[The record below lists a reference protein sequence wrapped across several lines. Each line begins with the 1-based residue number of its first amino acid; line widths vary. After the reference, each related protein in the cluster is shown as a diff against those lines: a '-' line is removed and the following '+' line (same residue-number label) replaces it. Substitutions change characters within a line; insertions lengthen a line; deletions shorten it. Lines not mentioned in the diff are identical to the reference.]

1 MYSEWAS
8 LSAQIT
14 ANSCGAQCFS
24 VLNKFPAS
32 AGREVVVSVVKQL
45 GTNLG
50 ITQNAEPSH
59 LVKDEE
65 VKWCMDVICFGLS
78 LPLQEHETIKDC
90 VNVYCEWLT
99 ALHPQPRISVPKPIC
114 EDANLYARQI
124 INHFHNLFVPRQGEI
139 LPFLYQTT
147 LGADTI
153 KRQAVLCHRV
163 LRTLQQTAQIS
174 QQMDRQTWDT
184 LLLFLL
190 AINEILLAPPTVK
203 DDVGDQLCERVLSVL
218 FEVWLLACVRS
229 FPSPSMW
236 KTLQESCS
244 MWRHRVALV
253 DQWNRVN
260 LALTS
265 RLLEFSYGPAF
276 PQLKNADEDGQLIPL
291 GMSNDCVA
299 QTWYRFLRMIGNPT
313 ALCSPHII
321 SKSSHF
327 VQWALTH
334 EKGAETHQHPCLQML
349 PQIFLNAM
357 KGISSQVDA
366 FLGVYQPPPHQTD
379 SVVTNLMEIR
389 HSLNEATSSTLQ
401 QFIHSSSASNISAN
415 SQQQGSAAQQL
426 QLQLQHQHMH
436 HHHHLH
442 YPHLHLHGAG
452 SFLRDNFMSNS
463 ASSAL
468 NAIMGHH
475 SHHQQHQQHHQQQQL
490 SLSQSG
496 ASPTST
502 AALVASNLGHS
513 MGASAVGST
522 SAGGSHSAGVVGSI
536 SFSTTEA
543 SLPSTG
549 VSSTPTPPLQRRL
562 AKSFSVAPTITQQKG
577 LSKTSLIGLTGGGA
591 RNAIGSSSSSSYIH
605 SSGSTSAGPVQ
616 GTGGVAAA
624 PGSGITTATGAGTGS
639 GSGGQAPAPAAAAA
653 PTTPTSTSGPPS
665 ASSSINS
672 LPLTSMGAGVELAVA
687 RPKCNSILHVF
698 HEWLFEAAH
707 IGGDTWRQNRKKQAC
722 EASKRPSSMIMEHRK
737 GSISLSQPNS
747 LNDPASLPPT
757 LTIDKY
763 ESGRAEAIG
772 TLCKI
777 FCAKK
782 TGEEILP
789 VYLARFYMAL
799 QQCLK
804 ITESKECDETLA
816 SILLHSGDLFRL
828 DLDGINVLL
837 PGFIAALEIVL
848 PDKDL
853 KLKTQSMAF
862 NRTELRRS
870 AINILLSIM
879 VLPLH
884 YQALPI
890 RDLSS
895 ETNEK
900 MFTFIQLKSRLMNIL
915 MNALQVETDAQNTHM
930 LLGGLLLC
938 VQDAVTFEETDL
950 GGGGSGATHLHNS
963 GGAQHQHQHHEAN
976 LLSSGCSERSA
987 SLVSTGT
994 ASLGAQTTATMG
1006 AGSGSIRDTASAHD
1020 YPSLTISDDMSFEF
1034 GQELEGVTTYDN
1046 AHALFVRATYLV
1058 CHRLISSWKTDLNV
1072 SLAALELLSGLARLH
1087 IRETARKFTNDAL
1100 ECKRAV
1106 KWICD
1111 YICYQCSRPP
1121 PAHSKDLHSTIVAAF
1136 QCTAAWLM
1144 QHPYLLQDKDCLQTV
1159 LEVVEL
1165 GISGTKS
1172 QSKSG
1177 DIPKFKDE
1185 KELKPASMR
1194 VRDAAENLL
1203 TIILEQVGY
1212 FPSECGPESISSLL
1226 DELALMKHCN
1236 SMVPAAAAST
1246 EQAIAKFKYFV
1257 TENSTILALLEEPL
1271 GNDQDPQPTVTLL
1284 IRGPF
1289 GRHAW
1294 TMQLRHLPR
1303 SKSGIKYHA
1312 VNPGRPIPMNDNSQ
1326 RPECEQKNFPDGV
1339 DKVQPCVADYSIP
1352 TIEQIRE
1359 QYGSAS
1365 IRELELILENQSIH
1379 EKLAWAEADNSVD
1392 SLSHSQE
1399 CVPPLVCQEFHA
1411 ARLFLSH
1418 FGFLTFETR
1427 NPHNP
1432 AESLGTP
1439 PQRPLIVLDTKSTAF
1454 AADLDRLDKL
1464 SARTH
1469 DTVYVFY
1476 VKTGQT
1482 SAQQIIG
1489 NMVEEPSLTYDPHF
1503 AGMLQTLGWPV
1514 LVADHSGWT
1523 GFAHNSWS
1531 LKGTPEEQHQQ
1542 HQLQQQLQLKSN
1554 VPSELNYN
1562 GSQRVLY
1569 WADVSSEIAF
1579 VVPTTWNLR
1588 YNSDISDGASIA
1600 NSDQIGSSNV
1610 WARCESDTG
1619 TGPAK
1624 SKPRN
1629 LSLELETA
1637 TGTGTGTGRTQ
1648 KEPVPPTR
1656 RKGNVTKP
1664 TLLAQAPAKIFL
1676 VWLESYEDY
1685 LNFPLEDLLAYT
1697 RTGEELHSLQ
1707 QPRAADCHVI
1717 FVHSLLS
1724 GLLRVK
1730 LQGPPGRMSFAT
1742 PLVDGMVLS
1751 RRVVGNLVRQ
1761 TALNISRRRRLDNDN
1776 YQPPHV
1782 RRRLKVQDI
1791 VQKYKMD
1798 LSEAE
1803 LLAHLFQRAI

>member
-8 LSAQIT
+8 LSTQIS

-32 AGREVVVSVVKQL
+32 AGREVVISVVKQL

-124 INHFHNLFVPRQGEI
+124 INHFHNLFVPRQGESS
-139 LPFLYQTT
+139 
-147 LGADTI
+147 DTI

-203 DDVGDQLCERVLSVL
+203 DDVGDQLCERVISVL
-218 FEVWLLACVRS
+218 FEVWLLACVRC
-229 FPSPSMW
+229 FPSPSLW
-236 KTLQESCS
+236 KTLQESCA

-260 LALTS
+260 LALTA
-265 RLLEFSYGPAF
+265 RLLEFSYGPDF
-276 PQLKNADEDGQLIPL
+276 TQLKIADEDSQLIPA

-313 ALCSPHII
+313 ALCSPHLI

-349 PQIFLNAM
+349 PQIFLNAI

-366 FLGVYQPPPHQTD
+366 FLG
-379 SVVTNLMEIR
+379 
-389 HSLNEATSSTLQ
+389 
-401 QFIHSSSASNISAN
+401 
-415 SQQQGSAAQQL
+415 
-426 QLQLQHQHMH
+426 
-436 HHHHLH
+436 
-442 YPHLHLHGAG
+442 
-452 SFLRDNFMSNS
+452 
-463 ASSAL
+463 
-468 NAIMGHH
+468 
-475 SHHQQHQQHHQQQQL
+475 
-490 SLSQSG
+490 
-496 ASPTST
+496 
-502 AALVASNLGHS
+502 
-513 MGASAVGST
+513 
-522 SAGGSHSAGVVGSI
+522 
-536 SFSTTEA
+536 
-543 SLPSTG
+543 
-549 VSSTPTPPLQRRL
+549 
-562 AKSFSVAPTITQQKG
+562 
-577 LSKTSLIGLTGGGA
+577 LSKTALISLT
-591 RNAIGSSSSSSYIH
+591 RSS
-605 SSGSTSAGPVQ
+605 AN
-616 GTGGVAAA
+616 
-624 PGSGITTATGAGTGS
+624 
-639 GSGGQAPAPAAAAA
+639 AAA
-653 PTTPTSTSGPPS
+653 PTTPTSGPPS
-665 ASSSINS
+665 SSSINS
-672 LPLTSMGAGVELAVA
+672 LPSIGTEVRTTLSVA
-687 RPKCNSILHVF
+687 RPKCNSILHLF
-698 HEWLFEAAH
+698 GEWLFEAAH
-707 IGGDTWRQNRKKQAC
+707 IGGDTWLQNRKRQAC
-722 EASKRPSSMIMEHRK
+722 EASKRPSSMIMENRK

-747 LNDPASLPPT
+747 LNDPSSLPPT

-816 SILLHSGDLFRL
+816 SILLHSADLFRL

-837 PGFIAALEIVL
+837 PGYIAALEIVL

-853 KLKTQSMAF
+853 KLKTQATAF
-862 NRTELRRS
+862 NRTDLRRS

-884 YQALPI
+884 YHNLPI
-890 RDLSS
+890 RNLTSDS
-895 ETNEK
+895 NEK
-900 MFTFIQLKSRLMNIL
+900 PLTFIQLKARLMNIL

-938 VQDAVTFEETDL
+938 VQDAVTFEECEL
-950 GGGGSGATHLHNS
+950 SGNEHLS
-963 GGAQHQHQHHEAN
+963 GQTGQNHEDN
-976 LLSSGCSERSA
+976 LLSSACSERSA
-987 SLVSTGT
+987 SLVSGT
-994 ASLGAQTTATMG
+994 VSFGGQTPAM
-1006 AGSGSIRDTASAHD
+1006 SSRDTASAHE
-1020 YPSLTISDDMSFEF
+1020 YPSLTISDDISVDFTHDFESIAS
-1034 GQELEGVTTYDN
+1034 YDN

-1087 IRETARKFTNDAL
+1087 IRETDAL

-1172 QSKSG
+1172 QSKNG
-1177 DIPKFKDE
+1177 DLPKFKDE

-1226 DELALMKHCN
+1226 NELALIKHCTHPTGDGSVGVCN
-1236 SMVPAAAAST
+1236 T
-1246 EQAIAKFKYFV
+1246 EQAISKFKYFV

-1271 GNDQDPQPTVTLL
+1271 GNDQDPQPTITLL

-1312 VNPGRPIPMNDNSQ
+1312 VNPGRPIPLNDITQ
-1326 RPECEQKNFPDGV
+1326 RPECEQKNFPEGV

-1359 QYGSAS
+1359 QYGAS
-1365 IRELELILENQSIH
+1365 IIGDLEAMLENQSIH
-1379 EKLAWAEADNSVD
+1379 EKLAWAESDNSMD
-1392 SLSHSQE
+1392 SLSHAQE
-1399 CVPPLVCQEFHA
+1399 CIPPAVCHEFHA

-1418 FGFLTFETR
+1418 FGFLNFEIR
-1427 NPHNP
+1427 NPQNP
-1432 AESLGTP
+1432 NESLGAP
-1439 PQRPLIVLDTKSTAF
+1439 PQRPLIVLDTTASAF
-1454 AADLDRLDKL
+1454 AADLENLDKL

-1476 VKTGQT
+1476 VKAGQT
-1482 SAQQIIG
+1482 SASQIIG
-1489 NMVEEPSLTYDPHF
+1489 NMAEDQTYDSHF
-1503 AGMLQTLGWPV
+1503 ANMLQTLGWPV
-1514 LVADHSGWT
+1514 QVADHSGWT
-1523 GFAHNSWS
+1523 GFVHNSWS
-1531 LKGTPEEQHQQ
+1531 LKNTTESTDRNQ
-1542 HQLQQQLQLKSN
+1542 SN
-1554 VPSELNYN
+1554 VSNELSYN
-1562 GSQRVLY
+1562 GAQHVLY
-1569 WADVSSEIAF
+1569 WADVSAEIAF
-1579 VVPTTWNLR
+1579 VVPNAWNMR
-1588 YNSDISDGASIA
+1588 YNSDIDSCSLSSNI
-1600 NSDQIGSSNV
+1600 SDQSTASNV
-1610 WARCESDTG
+1610 WMRGEDTG
-1619 TGPAK
+1619 PLK

-1629 LSLELETA
+1629 LSLELD
-1637 TGTGTGTGRTQ
+1637 TGSRN
-1648 KEPVPPTR
+1648 KEPIPPTR
-1656 RKGNVTKP
+1656 RKGTVSKP
-1664 TLLAQAPAKIFL
+1664 VLLAQAPTKIFL
-1676 VWLESYEDY
+1676 VWLESFEDY
-1685 LNFPLEDLLAYT
+1685 LNFPVEDLLAYA
-1697 RTGEELHSLQ
+1697 RTGEELHSMQ
-1707 QPRAADCHVI
+1707 MPKAADCHVI
-1717 FVHSLLS
+1717 FVHSLQS

-1730 LQGPPGRMSFAT
+1730 LLGPSGRMSFAT

-1751 RRVVGNLVRQ
+1751 RRIVGNLVRQ

-1798 LSEAE
+1798 LTEAE
-1803 LLAHLFQRAI
+1803 LLAHLFHRSI

>member
-124 INHFHNLFVPRQGEI
+124 INHFHNLFVPRQGES
-139 LPFLYQTT
+139 
-147 LGADTI
+147 ADTI

-174 QQMDRQTWDT
+174 QLMDRQTWDT

-236 KTLQESCS
+236 KTLQESCA

-260 LALTS
+260 LALTA

-276 PQLKNADEDGQLIPL
+276 PQLKNADEDGQLIPI

-334 EKGAETHQHPCLQML
+334 EKGAETHQHPCLQQL

-366 FLGVYQPPPHQTD
+366 FL
-379 SVVTNLMEIR
+379 
-389 HSLNEATSSTLQ
+389 A
-401 QFIHSSSASNISAN
+401 
-415 SQQQGSAAQQL
+415 
-426 QLQLQHQHMH
+426 
-436 HHHHLH
+436 
-442 YPHLHLHGAG
+442 
-452 SFLRDNFMSNS
+452 
-463 ASSAL
+463 
-468 NAIMGHH
+468 
-475 SHHQQHQQHHQQQQL
+475 
-490 SLSQSG
+490 
-496 ASPTST
+496 
-502 AALVASNLGHS
+502 
-513 MGASAVGST
+513 
-522 SAGGSHSAGVVGSI
+522 
-536 SFSTTEA
+536 
-543 SLPSTG
+543 
-549 VSSTPTPPLQRRL
+549 
-562 AKSFSVAPTITQQKG
+562 
-577 LSKTSLIGLTGGGA
+577 
-591 RNAIGSSSSSSYIH
+591 
-605 SSGSTSAGPVQ
+605 
-616 GTGGVAAA
+616 
-624 PGSGITTATGAGTGS
+624 
-639 GSGGQAPAPAAAAA
+639 
-653 PTTPTSTSGPPS
+653 
-665 ASSSINS
+665 

-747 LNDPASLPPT
+747 LNDPQSLPPT

-804 ITESKECDETLA
+804 ITESRECDETLA
-816 SILLHSGDLFRL
+816 SILLHSSDLFRL

-853 KLKTQSMAF
+853 KLKTQSMVF

-884 YQALPI
+884 YQTLPI
-890 RDLSS
+890 RDLTS
-895 ETNEK
+895 ETSEK

-938 VQDAVTFEETDL
+938 VQDAVTFEETEL
-950 GGGGSGATHLHNS
+950 GGGNANLSHNS
-963 GGAQHQHQHHEAN
+963 SGVQHHEAN
-976 LLSSGCSERSA
+976 LLSSACSERSA
-987 SLVSTGT
+987 SLVSAGT
-994 ASLGAQTTATMG
+994 ASLGGQTTATMG

-1087 IRETARKFTNDAL
+1087 IRETDAL

-1172 QSKSG
+1172 QSKG
-1177 DIPKFKDE
+1177 TDIPKFKDE

-1236 SMVPAAAAST
+1236 SMVPAAAASS

-1312 VNPGRPIPMNDNSQ
+1312 VNPGRPIPMNDVTQ
-1326 RPECEQKNFPDGV
+1326 RLDCEQKNFPDGV

-1352 TIEQIRE
+1352 TIEQMRE
-1359 QYGSAS
+1359 QYGTAS
-1365 IRELELILENQSIH
+1365 IRELESMLENQSIH
-1379 EKLAWAEADNSVD
+1379 EKLAWAEADTSAD
-1392 SLSHSQE
+1392 SLSHAQE
-1399 CVPPLVCQEFHA
+1399 CVPPAVCHEFHA

-1418 FGFLTFETR
+1418 FGFLGFETR

-1432 AESLGTP
+1432 AEALGNP

-1476 VKTGQT
+1476 VKSGQT
-1482 SAQQIIG
+1482 SAQQIIA
-1489 NMVEEPSLTYDPHF
+1489 NMAEEQSAGHDPHF
-1503 AGMLQTLGWPV
+1503 ASMLQTLGWPV
-1514 LVADHSGWT
+1514 QVSEHSGWT

-1531 LKGTPEEQHQQ
+1531 LKGTPEEQ
-1542 HQLQQQLQLKSN
+1542 LKSTAN
-1554 VPSELNYN
+1554 ELNYN

-1588 YNSDISDGASIA
+1588 YNSDTSDGGSI
-1600 NSDQIGSSNV
+1600 SSTDQISSSNV
-1610 WARCESDTG
+1610 WARGESESAAVL
-1619 TGPAK
+1619 AK
-1624 SKPRN
+1624 SKSRN
-1629 LSLELETA
+1629 LSLELDTNRRDA
-1637 TGTGTGTGRTQ
+1637 

-1685 LNFPLEDLLAYT
+1685 LNFPLEDVLAYT
-1697 RTGEELHSLQ
+1697 RTGEELHTLQ
-1707 QPRAADCHVI
+1707 LPRASDCHVI

>member
-45 GTNLG
+45 GNNLG

-174 QQMDRQTWDT
+174 QLMDRQTWDT

-236 KTLQESCS
+236 KTLQESCA

-260 LALTS
+260 LALTA

-276 PQLKNADEDGQLIPL
+276 PQLKNADEDGQLIPI

-334 EKGAETHQHPCLQML
+334 EKGAETHQHPCLQQL

-366 FLGVYQPPPHQTD
+366 FL
-379 SVVTNLMEIR
+379 
-389 HSLNEATSSTLQ
+389 
-401 QFIHSSSASNISAN
+401 
-415 SQQQGSAAQQL
+415 
-426 QLQLQHQHMH
+426 
-436 HHHHLH
+436 
-442 YPHLHLHGAG
+442 
-452 SFLRDNFMSNS
+452 
-463 ASSAL
+463 
-468 NAIMGHH
+468 
-475 SHHQQHQQHHQQQQL
+475 
-490 SLSQSG
+490 
-496 ASPTST
+496 
-502 AALVASNLGHS
+502 
-513 MGASAVGST
+513 
-522 SAGGSHSAGVVGSI
+522 
-536 SFSTTEA
+536 
-543 SLPSTG
+543 
-549 VSSTPTPPLQRRL
+549 
-562 AKSFSVAPTITQQKG
+562 G

-591 RNAIGSSSSSSYIH
+591 RNAIGSSSTTTNTTSSTTAAGSTGGISSSSPAIGG
-605 SSGSTSAGPVQ
+605 SGGGAGLPGGTGIPGSTGL
-616 GTGGVAAA
+616 
-624 PGSGITTATGAGTGS
+624 GAGS
-639 GSGGQAPAPAAAAA
+639 GSGPAPA

-747 LNDPASLPPT
+747 LNDPQSLPPT

-804 ITESKECDETLA
+804 ITESRECDETLA
-816 SILLHSGDLFRL
+816 SILLHSSDLFRL

-853 KLKTQSMAF
+853 KLKTQSMVF

-884 YQALPI
+884 YQTLPI
-890 RDLSS
+890 RDLTS
-895 ETNEK
+895 ETSEK

-938 VQDAVTFEETDL
+938 VQDAVTFEETEL
-950 GGGGSGATHLHNS
+950 GGGNANLSHNS
-963 GGAQHQHQHHEAN
+963 SGVQHHEPN
-976 LLSSGCSERSA
+976 LLSSACSERSA
-987 SLVSTGT
+987 SLVSAGT
-994 ASLGAQTTATMG
+994 ASLGGQTTATMG
-1006 AGSGSIRDTASAHD
+1006 AGSGSMRDTASAHD

-1087 IRETARKFTNDAL
+1087 IRETDTLVKIYEASQNLTIISSDAL

-1172 QSKSG
+1172 QSKG
-1177 DIPKFKDE
+1177 TDIPKFKDE

-1236 SMVPAAAAST
+1236 SMVPAAAASS

-1312 VNPGRPIPMNDNSQ
+1312 VNPGRPIPMNDVTQ

-1352 TIEQIRE
+1352 TIEQMRE
-1359 QYGSAS
+1359 QYGTAS
-1365 IRELELILENQSIH
+1365 IQELESMLEKQSIY
-1379 EKLAWAEADNSVD
+1379 EKLAWAEADTSAD
-1392 SLSHSQE
+1392 SLSYAQE
-1399 CVPPLVCQEFHA
+1399 CVPPAVCHEFHA

-1418 FGFLTFETR
+1418 FGFLGFETR

-1432 AESLGTP
+1432 AEALGNP

-1476 VKTGQT
+1476 VKSGQT
-1482 SAQQIIG
+1482 SAQQIIA
-1489 NMVEEPSLTYDPHF
+1489 NMAEEQSAGHDPHF
-1503 AGMLQTLGWPV
+1503 ASMLQTLGWPV
-1514 LVADHSGWT
+1514 QVSEHSGWT

-1531 LKGTPEEQHQQ
+1531 LKGTPEEQQ
-1542 HQLQQQLQLKSN
+1542 KSTGN
-1554 VPSELNYN
+1554 ELNYN

-1588 YNSDISDGASIA
+1588 HNSDTSDGGSI
-1600 NSDQIGSSNV
+1600 SSTDQIGSSNV
-1610 WARCESDTG
+1610 WARGEVDGVTG
-1619 TGPAK
+1619 LAK
-1624 SKPRN
+1624 SKSRN
-1629 LSLELETA
+1629 LSLELDTNRRDA
-1637 TGTGTGTGRTQ
+1637 

-1685 LNFPLEDLLAYT
+1685 LNFPLEDVLAYT
-1697 RTGEELHSLQ
+1697 RTGEELHTLQ
-1707 QPRAADCHVI
+1707 LPRASDCHVI

>member
-124 INHFHNLFVPRQGEI
+124 INHFHNLFVPRQGES
-139 LPFLYQTT
+139 
-147 LGADTI
+147 ADTI

-174 QQMDRQTWDT
+174 QLMDRQTWDT

-276 PQLKNADEDGQLIPL
+276 PQLKNADEDGQLIPV

-334 EKGAETHQHPCLQML
+334 EKGAETHQHPCLQQL

-366 FLGVYQPPPHQTD
+366 FLGVYQPPPQQTD
-379 SVVTNLMEIR
+379 NVVTNLMEIR

-415 SQQQGSAAQQL
+415 GLQQQQGSGLGSGSGSAAQQL
-426 QLQLQHQHMH
+426 QLQLQHQHLH

-463 ASSAL
+463 ASTAL

-475 SHHQQHQQHHQQQQL
+475 GHHQHPNQLHQQQQQQQQL
-490 SLSQSG
+490 SLSHSG
-496 ASPTST
+496 ASPTSS
-502 AALVASNLGHS
+502 AS
-513 MGASAVGST
+513 ASAVGST

-536 SFSTTEA
+536 SFSTAEA
-543 SLPSTG
+543 SLGTTAAT
-549 VSSTPTPPLQRRL
+549 STPTPPLQRRL

-591 RNAIGSSSSSSYIH
+591 RNAIGSSSNSSNSNNNNSYTH

-616 GTGGVAAA
+616 GSGGGGGGGAAVA
-624 PGSGITTATGAGTGS
+624 PGIGTGIGPGS
-639 GSGGQAPAPAAAAA
+639 GSGSGTGGQAPTPVSAAGAAA

-672 LPLTSMGAGVELAVA
+672 LPLTAMGAGTELAVA

-895 ETNEK
+895 ETSEK

-938 VQDAVTFEETDL
+938 VQDAVTFEETDM
-950 GGGGSGATHLHNS
+950 GGTASTHMHSS
-963 GGAQHQHQHHEAN
+963 GGAQHHEAN
-976 LLSSGCSERSA
+976 LLSS
-987 SLVSTGT
+987 
-994 ASLGAQTTATMG
+994 
-1006 AGSGSIRDTASAHD
+1006 
-1020 YPSLTISDDMSFEF
+1020 
-1034 GQELEGVTTYDN
+1034 DN

-1087 IRETARKFTNDAL
+1087 IRETDTLVKIYEASQNLTIISSDAL

-1312 VNPGRPIPMNDNSQ
+1312 INPGRPIPMNDVSQ

-1352 TIEQIRE
+1352 TIDQIRE

-1365 IRELELILENQSIH
+1365 IRELEALLENQSIH

-1432 AESLGTP
+1432 AEALGTP

-1489 NMVEEPSLTYDPHF
+1489 NMVEETSHTYDPHF

-1531 LKGTPEEQHQQ
+1531 LKGTPEEQ
-1542 HQLQQQLQLKSN
+1542 QQQLQLKSN

-1588 YNSDISDGASIA
+1588 YNSDTSDGGSLSG
-1600 NSDQIGSSNV
+1600 SDQLGTSNV
-1610 WARCESDTG
+1610 WARCESEAG
-1619 TGPAK
+1619 TGAAK

-1629 LSLELETA
+1629 LSLELDTS
-1637 TGTGTGTGRTQ
+1637 TGTGRSQ
-1648 KEPVPPTR
+1648 KDPVPPTR

>member
-124 INHFHNLFVPRQGEI
+124 INHFHNLFVPRQGES
-139 LPFLYQTT
+139 
-147 LGADTI
+147 ADTI

-174 QQMDRQTWDT
+174 QLMDRQTWDT

-236 KTLQESCS
+236 KTLQESCA

-260 LALTS
+260 LALTA

-276 PQLKNADEDGQLIPL
+276 PQLKNADEDGQLIPI

-334 EKGAETHQHPCLQML
+334 EKGAETHQHPCLQQL

-366 FLGVYQPPPHQTD
+366 FLG
-379 SVVTNLMEIR
+379 
-389 HSLNEATSSTLQ
+389 
-401 QFIHSSSASNISAN
+401 
-415 SQQQGSAAQQL
+415 
-426 QLQLQHQHMH
+426 
-436 HHHHLH
+436 
-442 YPHLHLHGAG
+442 
-452 SFLRDNFMSNS
+452 
-463 ASSAL
+463 
-468 NAIMGHH
+468 
-475 SHHQQHQQHHQQQQL
+475 
-490 SLSQSG
+490 
-496 ASPTST
+496 
-502 AALVASNLGHS
+502 
-513 MGASAVGST
+513 
-522 SAGGSHSAGVVGSI
+522 
-536 SFSTTEA
+536 
-543 SLPSTG
+543 
-549 VSSTPTPPLQRRL
+549 
-562 AKSFSVAPTITQQKG
+562 

-591 RNAIGSSSSSSYIH
+591 RNAISSSSTTTTNA
-605 SSGSTSAGPVQ
+605 GSTG
-616 GTGGVAAA
+616 
-624 PGSGITTATGAGTGS
+624 GTGS
-639 GSGGQAPAPAAAAA
+639 GDGSAPAPL

-747 LNDPASLPPT
+747 LNDPQSLPPT

-804 ITESKECDETLA
+804 ITESRECDETLA
-816 SILLHSGDLFRL
+816 SILLHSSDLFRL

-853 KLKTQSMAF
+853 KLKTQSMVF

-884 YQALPI
+884 YQTLPI
-890 RDLSS
+890 RDLTCESS
-895 ETNEK
+895 EK

-938 VQDAVTFEETDL
+938 VQDAVTFEETEL
-950 GGGGSGATHLHNS
+950 GGGNANLSQNSSGV
-963 GGAQHQHQHHEAN
+963 QHHDAN
-976 LLSSGCSERSA
+976 LLSSACSERSA
-987 SLVSTGT
+987 SLVSAGT
-994 ASLGAQTTATMG
+994 ASLGGQTTATMG

-1087 IRETARKFTNDAL
+1087 IRETDAL

-1172 QSKSG
+1172 QSKG
-1177 DIPKFKDE
+1177 TDIPKFKDE

-1236 SMVPAAAAST
+1236 SMVPAAAASS

-1312 VNPGRPIPMNDNSQ
+1312 INPGRPIPMNDVTQ
-1326 RPECEQKNFPDGV
+1326 RLDSEQKNFPDGV

-1352 TIEQIRE
+1352 TIEQMRE
-1359 QYGSAS
+1359 QYGTAV
-1365 IRELELILENQSIH
+1365 IRELESLLENQSIH
-1379 EKLAWAEADNSVD
+1379 EKLAWAEADTSAD
-1392 SLSHSQE
+1392 SLSHAQE
-1399 CVPPLVCQEFHA
+1399 CVPPTVCHEFHA

-1418 FGFLTFETR
+1418 FGFLGFETR
-1427 NPHNP
+1427 NPQNP
-1432 AESLGTP
+1432 AEALGNP
-1439 PQRPLIVLDTKSTAF
+1439 PQRPLIVLDTKSAAF

-1469 DTVYVFY
+1469 DSVYVFY
-1476 VKTGQT
+1476 VKSGQT
-1482 SAQQIIG
+1482 SAQQIIA
-1489 NMVEEPSLTYDPHF
+1489 NMGEESSASHDPHF
-1503 AGMLQTLGWPV
+1503 ASMLQTLGWPV
-1514 LVADHSGWT
+1514 QVSEHSGWT

-1531 LKGTPEEQHQQ
+1531 LKGTPEEQ
-1542 HQLQQQLQLKSN
+1542 LKSTAN
-1554 VPSELNYN
+1554 ELNYN

-1588 YNSDISDGASIA
+1588 YNSDTCDSGSISST
-1600 NSDQIGSSNV
+1600 DQIGSSNV
-1610 WARCESDTG
+1610 WTRGEADSAAG
-1619 TGPAK
+1619 LAK
-1624 SKPRN
+1624 SKSRN
-1629 LSLELETA
+1629 LSLELDTN
-1637 TGTGTGTGRTQ
+1637 RRDV

-1697 RTGEELHSLQ
+1697 RTGEELQTQ
-1707 QPRAADCHVI
+1707 QLPRASDCHVI

-1798 LSEAE
+1798 LSEAD

>member
-1 MYSEWAS
+1 
-8 LSAQIT
+8 
-14 ANSCGAQCFS
+14 
-24 VLNKFPAS
+24 
-32 AGREVVVSVVKQL
+32 
-45 GTNLG
+45 
-50 ITQNAEPSH
+50 
-59 LVKDEE
+59 
-65 VKWCMDVICFGLS
+65 
-78 LPLQEHETIKDC
+78 
-90 VNVYCEWLT
+90 
-99 ALHPQPRISVPKPIC
+99 
-114 EDANLYARQI
+114 
-124 INHFHNLFVPRQGEI
+124 
-139 LPFLYQTT
+139 
-147 LGADTI
+147 
-153 KRQAVLCHRV
+153 
-163 LRTLQQTAQIS
+163 
-174 QQMDRQTWDT
+174 
-184 LLLFLL
+184 
-190 AINEILLAPPTVK
+190 
-203 DDVGDQLCERVLSVL
+203 
-218 FEVWLLACVRS
+218 
-229 FPSPSMW
+229 
-236 KTLQESCS
+236 
-244 MWRHRVALV
+244 
-253 DQWNRVN
+253 
-260 LALTS
+260 
-265 RLLEFSYGPAF
+265 
-276 PQLKNADEDGQLIPL
+276 
-291 GMSNDCVA
+291 
-299 QTWYRFLRMIGNPT
+299 
-313 ALCSPHII
+313 
-321 SKSSHF
+321 
-327 VQWALTH
+327 
-334 EKGAETHQHPCLQML
+334 
-349 PQIFLNAM
+349 
-357 KGISSQVDA
+357 
-366 FLGVYQPPPHQTD
+366 
-379 SVVTNLMEIR
+379 MEIR

-401 QFIHSSSASNISAN
+401 QFIQSSSASNISAN
-415 SQQQGSAAQQL
+415 SLQQQQLQSSGSVAQQL
-426 QLQLQHQHMH
+426 QLQLQHQHLH

-463 ASSAL
+463 ASTAL

-475 SHHQQHQQHHQQQQL
+475 GHHQHQNQLHQQQQQQL

-496 ASPTST
+496 ASPTSS
-502 AALVASNLGHS
+502 AST
-513 MGASAVGST
+513 SAVGST

-536 SFSTTEA
+536 SFSTAEA
-543 SLPSTG
+543 SLGSTAAT
-549 VSSTPTPPLQRRL
+549 STPTPPLQRRL

-591 RNAIGSSSSSSYIH
+591 RNAIGSSSNSSNSNNNSYTHSSS
-605 SSGSTSAGPVQ
+605 STSAGPVQ
-616 GTGGVAAA
+616 GSGGGGGGAAVA
-624 PGSGITTATGAGTGS
+624 SGIGTGIGPGS
-639 GSGGQAPAPAAAAA
+639 GSGSGSGTGGQAPTPVSAAAA

-672 LPLTSMGAGVELAVA
+672 LPLTTMGAGTELAVA

-895 ETNEK
+895 ETSEK

-938 VQDAVTFEETDL
+938 VQDAVTFEETDM
-950 GGGGSGATHLHNS
+950 GGTASTHMHNS
-963 GGAQHQHQHHEAN
+963 GGAQHHEAN
-976 LLSSGCSERSA
+976 LLSSACSERSA

-1006 AGSGSIRDTASAHD
+1006 AGSGSMRDTASAHD

-1087 IRETARKFTNDAL
+1087 IRETDAL

-1312 VNPGRPIPMNDNSQ
+1312 INPGRPIPMNDVSQ

-1352 TIEQIRE
+1352 TIDQIRE

-1365 IRELELILENQSIH
+1365 IRELEALLENQSIH

-1432 AESLGTP
+1432 AEALGTP

-1489 NMVEEPSLTYDPHF
+1489 NMIEETSHTYDPHF

-1531 LKGTPEEQHQQ
+1531 LKGTPEEQQQ
-1542 HQLQQQLQLKSN
+1542 QQQQQLQLKSN

-1569 WADVSSEIAF
+1569 WADVSAEIAF

-1588 YNSDISDGASIA
+1588 YNSDTSDGGSLSG
-1600 NSDQIGSSNV
+1600 SDQLGTSNV
-1610 WARCESDTG
+1610 WARCESEAG
-1619 TGPAK
+1619 TGAAK

-1629 LSLELETA
+1629 LSLELDTS
-1637 TGTGTGTGRTQ
+1637 TGTGTGTGRSQ
-1648 KEPVPPTR
+1648 KDPVPPTR

>member
-124 INHFHNLFVPRQGEI
+124 INHFHNLFVPRQGES
-139 LPFLYQTT
+139 
-147 LGADTI
+147 ADTI

-174 QQMDRQTWDT
+174 QLMDRQTWDT

-236 KTLQESCS
+236 KTLQESCA

-260 LALTS
+260 LALTA

-276 PQLKNADEDGQLIPL
+276 PQLKNADEDNQLIPI

-313 ALCSPHII
+313 ALCSPHLI

-334 EKGAETHQHPCLQML
+334 EKGAETHQHPCLQQL

-366 FLGVYQPPPHQTD
+366 FLG
-379 SVVTNLMEIR
+379 
-389 HSLNEATSSTLQ
+389 
-401 QFIHSSSASNISAN
+401 
-415 SQQQGSAAQQL
+415 
-426 QLQLQHQHMH
+426 
-436 HHHHLH
+436 
-442 YPHLHLHGAG
+442 
-452 SFLRDNFMSNS
+452 
-463 ASSAL
+463 
-468 NAIMGHH
+468 
-475 SHHQQHQQHHQQQQL
+475 
-490 SLSQSG
+490 
-496 ASPTST
+496 
-502 AALVASNLGHS
+502 
-513 MGASAVGST
+513 
-522 SAGGSHSAGVVGSI
+522 
-536 SFSTTEA
+536 
-543 SLPSTG
+543 
-549 VSSTPTPPLQRRL
+549 
-562 AKSFSVAPTITQQKG
+562 

-591 RNAIGSSSSSSYIH
+591 RNAIISSSSSSSTTTNT
-605 SSGSTSAGPVQ
+605 SSTAAASGGT
-616 GTGGVAAA
+616 TGGVSSSSSSSTFSSTTAIGGSGGGGGGGGAGIPA
-624 PGSGITTATGAGTGS
+624 GPGIPGSTGAGTGS
-639 GSGGQAPAPAAAAA
+639 GSAPAPA

-747 LNDPASLPPT
+747 LNDPQSLPPT

-804 ITESKECDETLA
+804 ITESRECDETLA
-816 SILLHSGDLFRL
+816 SILLHSSDLFRL

-853 KLKTQSMAF
+853 KLKTQSMVF

-884 YQALPI
+884 YQTLPI
-890 RDLSS
+890 RDLTS
-895 ETNEK
+895 ETSEK
-900 MFTFIQLKSRLMNIL
+900 MYTFIQLKSRLMNIL

-938 VQDAVTFEETDL
+938 VQDAVTFEETEL
-950 GGGGSGATHLHNS
+950 GGGNASLSHNS
-963 GGAQHQHQHHEAN
+963 SGVQHHEAN
-976 LLSSGCSERSA
+976 LLSSACSERSA
-987 SLVSTGT
+987 SLVSAGT
-994 ASLGAQTTATMG
+994 ASLGGQTTATMG

-1087 IRETARKFTNDAL
+1087 IRETDAL

-1172 QSKSG
+1172 QTKG
-1177 DIPKFKDE
+1177 TDIPKFKDE

-1236 SMVPAAAAST
+1236 SMVPAAAASS

-1312 VNPGRPIPMNDNSQ
+1312 VNPGRPIPMNDVTQ

-1352 TIEQIRE
+1352 TIEQMRE
-1359 QYGSAS
+1359 QYGAAS
-1365 IRELELILENQSIH
+1365 IRELEAMLETQSIH
-1379 EKLAWAEADNSVD
+1379 EKLAWAEADTSAD
-1392 SLSHSQE
+1392 SLSHGQE
-1399 CVPPLVCQEFHA
+1399 CVPPAVCHEFHA

-1418 FGFLTFETR
+1418 FGFLGFETR

-1432 AESLGTP
+1432 AEALGNP

-1454 AADLDRLDKL
+1454 AADLERLDKL

-1476 VKTGQT
+1476 VKSGQT

-1489 NMVEEPSLTYDPHF
+1489 NMSEEQSAGHDPHF
-1503 AGMLQTLGWPV
+1503 ASMLQTLGWPV
-1514 LVADHSGWT
+1514 QVTEHSGWT

-1531 LKGTPEEQHQQ
+1531 LKGTPEEQ
-1542 HQLQQQLQLKSN
+1542 QLKIN
-1554 VPSELNYN
+1554 TAANELNYN

-1588 YNSDISDGASIA
+1588 HNSDTGGDGASISSA
-1600 NSDQIGSSNV
+1600 DQIGTSNV
-1610 WARCESDTG
+1610 WARGEADGMSG
-1619 TGPAK
+1619 LAK
-1624 SKPRN
+1624 SKSRN
-1629 LSLELETA
+1629 LSLELDTHNRREPGA
-1637 TGTGTGTGRTQ
+1637 

-1685 LNFPLEDLLAYT
+1685 LNFPLEDVLAYT
-1697 RTGEELHSLQ
+1697 RTGEELHTLQ
-1707 QPRAADCHVI
+1707 LPRATDCHVI

>member
-124 INHFHNLFVPRQGEI
+124 INHFHNLFVPRQGES
-139 LPFLYQTT
+139 
-147 LGADTI
+147 ADTI

-174 QQMDRQTWDT
+174 LVMDRQTWDT

-236 KTLQESCS
+236 KTLQESCA

-260 LALTS
+260 LALTA
-265 RLLEFSYGPAF
+265 RLLEFCYGPAF
-276 PQLKNADEDGQLIPL
+276 PQLKNADEDGQLIPA

-334 EKGAETHQHPCLQML
+334 EKGAETHQHPCLQQL

-366 FLGVYQPPPHQTD
+366 FL
-379 SVVTNLMEIR
+379 
-389 HSLNEATSSTLQ
+389 A
-401 QFIHSSSASNISAN
+401 
-415 SQQQGSAAQQL
+415 
-426 QLQLQHQHMH
+426 
-436 HHHHLH
+436 
-442 YPHLHLHGAG
+442 
-452 SFLRDNFMSNS
+452 
-463 ASSAL
+463 
-468 NAIMGHH
+468 
-475 SHHQQHQQHHQQQQL
+475 
-490 SLSQSG
+490 
-496 ASPTST
+496 
-502 AALVASNLGHS
+502 
-513 MGASAVGST
+513 
-522 SAGGSHSAGVVGSI
+522 
-536 SFSTTEA
+536 
-543 SLPSTG
+543 
-549 VSSTPTPPLQRRL
+549 
-562 AKSFSVAPTITQQKG
+562 
-577 LSKTSLIGLTGGGA
+577 
-591 RNAIGSSSSSSYIH
+591 
-605 SSGSTSAGPVQ
+605 
-616 GTGGVAAA
+616 
-624 PGSGITTATGAGTGS
+624 
-639 GSGGQAPAPAAAAA
+639 
-653 PTTPTSTSGPPS
+653 
-665 ASSSINS
+665 
-672 LPLTSMGAGVELAVA
+672 LPLTSMGAGTELAVA

-747 LNDPASLPPT
+747 LNDPQSLPPT

-804 ITESKECDETLA
+804 ITESRECDETLA
-816 SILLHSGDLFRL
+816 SILLHSSDLFRL

-884 YQALPI
+884 YQSLPI
-890 RDLSS
+890 RDLTS
-895 ETNEK
+895 ETSEK
-900 MFTFIQLKSRLMNIL
+900 IFTFIQLKSRLMNIL

-938 VQDAVTFEETDL
+938 VQDAVTFEETEL
-950 GGGGSGATHLHNS
+950 GGGNASTAHLSHNSS
-963 GGAQHQHQHHEAN
+963 GGAVQHHEAN
-976 LLSSGCSERSA
+976 LLSSACSERSA
-987 SLVSTGT
+987 SLVSAGT
-994 ASLGAQTTATMG
+994 ASLGGQTTATMG
-1006 AGSGSIRDTASAHD
+1006 AGSGSIRDTASGHD

-1034 GQELEGVTTYDN
+1034 GQELEGVLPYDN

-1087 IRETARKFTNDAL
+1087 IRETDAL

-1172 QSKSG
+1172 QTKGG

-1226 DELALMKHCN
+1226 DEVALMKHCN
-1236 SMVPAAAAST
+1236 SMAPATSSS

-1312 VNPGRPIPMNDNSQ
+1312 INPGRPIPMNDISQ
-1326 RPECEQKNFPDGV
+1326 RPECEQKNFPEGV

-1352 TIEQIRE
+1352 TIEQMRE
-1359 QYGSAS
+1359 QYGAGG
-1365 IRELELILENQSIH
+1365 IRDLEAMLENQSIH
-1379 EKLAWAEADNSVD
+1379 EKLAWAEADTSAD
-1392 SLSHSQE
+1392 SLSHAQE
-1399 CVPPLVCQEFHA
+1399 CVPPAVCHEFHA

-1418 FGFLTFETR
+1418 FGFLGFESR

-1476 VKTGQT
+1476 VKSGQT

-1489 NMVEEPSLTYDPHF
+1489 NLTEEQHSLSLDPHF
-1503 AGMLQTLGWPV
+1503 ATMLQTLGWPV
-1514 LVADHSGWT
+1514 QVAEHSGWT

-1531 LKGTPEEQHQQ
+1531 LKGTPEEQ
-1542 HQLQQQLQLKSN
+1542 LRTGPVANDS
-1554 VPSELNYN
+1554 LNFN
-1562 GSQRVLY
+1562 GSQKVLY
-1569 WADVSSEIAF
+1569 WADVCSEIAF
-1579 VVPTTWNLR
+1579 VVPTAWNLR
-1588 YNSDISDGASIA
+1588 HNSDSSDGGSVSSA
-1600 NSDQIGSSNV
+1600 DQVSGSSNV
-1610 WARCESDTG
+1610 WARGDGDTG
-1619 TGPAK
+1619 LAK
-1624 SKPRN
+1624 TKSRN
-1629 LSLELETA
+1629 LSLELSA
-1637 TGTGTGTGRTQ
+1637 A

-1697 RTGEELHSLQ
+1697 RTGEELHTLQ
-1707 QPRAADCHVI
+1707 LPRAADCHVI

-1730 LQGPPGRMSFAT
+1730 LQGPAGRMSFAT

>member
-174 QQMDRQTWDT
+174 LVMDRQTWDT

-236 KTLQESCS
+236 KTLQESCA

-260 LALTS
+260 LALTA
-265 RLLEFSYGPAF
+265 RLLEFCYGPAF
-276 PQLKNADEDGQLIPL
+276 PQLKNADEDGQLIPA

-334 EKGAETHQHPCLQML
+334 EKGAETHQHPCLQQL

-366 FLGVYQPPPHQTD
+366 FLG
-379 SVVTNLMEIR
+379 
-389 HSLNEATSSTLQ
+389 
-401 QFIHSSSASNISAN
+401 
-415 SQQQGSAAQQL
+415 
-426 QLQLQHQHMH
+426 
-436 HHHHLH
+436 
-442 YPHLHLHGAG
+442 
-452 SFLRDNFMSNS
+452 
-463 ASSAL
+463 
-468 NAIMGHH
+468 
-475 SHHQQHQQHHQQQQL
+475 
-490 SLSQSG
+490 
-496 ASPTST
+496 
-502 AALVASNLGHS
+502 
-513 MGASAVGST
+513 
-522 SAGGSHSAGVVGSI
+522 
-536 SFSTTEA
+536 
-543 SLPSTG
+543 
-549 VSSTPTPPLQRRL
+549 
-562 AKSFSVAPTITQQKG
+562 

-591 RNAIGSSSSSSYIH
+591 RNAISSSTTTIAA
-605 SSGSTSAGPVQ
+605 SGSTSAAAVPAS
-616 GTGGVAAA
+616 AAA
-624 PGSGITTATGAGTGS
+624 ASSIAAVSSSASATAVSAAGGASGVGAGIPVGSASVPGSGGGS
-639 GSGGQAPAPAAAAA
+639 APAPA

-672 LPLTSMGAGVELAVA
+672 LPLTSMGAGTELAVA

-747 LNDPASLPPT
+747 LNDPQSLPPT

-804 ITESKECDETLA
+804 ITESRECDETLA
-816 SILLHSGDLFRL
+816 SILLHSSDLFRL

-884 YQALPI
+884 YQSLPI
-890 RDLSS
+890 RDLTS
-895 ETNEK
+895 ETSEK
-900 MFTFIQLKSRLMNIL
+900 IFTFIQLKSRLMNIL

-938 VQDAVTFEETDL
+938 VQDAVTFEETEL
-950 GGGGSGATHLHNS
+950 GGGNASTAHLSHNSS
-963 GGAQHQHQHHEAN
+963 GGAVQHHEAN
-976 LLSSGCSERSA
+976 LLSSACSERSA
-987 SLVSTGT
+987 SLVSAGT
-994 ASLGAQTTATMG
+994 ASLGGQTTATMG
-1006 AGSGSIRDTASAHD
+1006 AGSGSIRDTASGHD

-1034 GQELEGVTTYDN
+1034 GQELEGVLPYDN

-1087 IRETARKFTNDAL
+1087 IRETARKFTNDTLVKIYEASQNLTIISSDAL

-1172 QSKSG
+1172 QTKGG

-1226 DELALMKHCN
+1226 DEVALMKHCN
-1236 SMVPAAAAST
+1236 SMAPATSSS

-1312 VNPGRPIPMNDNSQ
+1312 INPGRPIPMNDISQ
-1326 RPECEQKNFPDGV
+1326 RPECEQKNFPEGV

-1352 TIEQIRE
+1352 TIEQMRE
-1359 QYGSAS
+1359 QYGAGG
-1365 IRELELILENQSIH
+1365 IRDLEAMLENQSIH
-1379 EKLAWAEADNSVD
+1379 EKLAWAEADTSAD
-1392 SLSHSQE
+1392 SLSHAQE
-1399 CVPPLVCQEFHA
+1399 CVPPAVCHEFHA

-1418 FGFLTFETR
+1418 FGFLGFESR

-1476 VKTGQT
+1476 VKSGQT

-1489 NMVEEPSLTYDPHF
+1489 NLTEEQHSLSLDPHF
-1503 AGMLQTLGWPV
+1503 ATMLQTLGWPV
-1514 LVADHSGWT
+1514 QVAEHSGWT

-1531 LKGTPEEQHQQ
+1531 LKGTPEEQ
-1542 HQLQQQLQLKSN
+1542 LRTGPVANDS
-1554 VPSELNYN
+1554 LNFN
-1562 GSQRVLY
+1562 GSQKVLY
-1569 WADVSSEIAF
+1569 WADVCSEIAF
-1579 VVPTTWNLR
+1579 VVPTAWNLR
-1588 YNSDISDGASIA
+1588 HNSDSSDGGSVSSA
-1600 NSDQIGSSNV
+1600 DQVSGSSNV
-1610 WARCESDTG
+1610 WARGDGDTG
-1619 TGPAK
+1619 LAK
-1624 SKPRN
+1624 TKSRN
-1629 LSLELETA
+1629 LSLELSA
-1637 TGTGTGTGRTQ
+1637 A

-1697 RTGEELHSLQ
+1697 RTGEELHTLQ
-1707 QPRAADCHVI
+1707 LPRAADCHVI

-1730 LQGPPGRMSFAT
+1730 LQGPAGRMSFAT

>member
-124 INHFHNLFVPRQGEI
+124 INHFHNLFVPRQGES
-139 LPFLYQTT
+139 
-147 LGADTI
+147 ADTI

-174 QQMDRQTWDT
+174 QLMDRQTWDT

-236 KTLQESCS
+236 KTLQESCA

-260 LALTS
+260 LALTA

-276 PQLKNADEDGQLIPL
+276 PQLKNADEDGQLIPI

-334 EKGAETHQHPCLQML
+334 EKGAETHQHPCLQQL

-366 FLGVYQPPPHQTD
+366 FLGVYQPPPQQTD
-379 SVVTNLMEIR
+379 GVVTNLLEIR

-401 QFIHSSSASNISAN
+401 QFIHSSSATNIAN
-415 SQQQGSAAQQL
+415 QQNQPA
-426 QLQLQHQHMH
+426 H

-475 SHHQQHQQHHQQQQL
+475 GGHHGHHHQQQQQQL
-490 SLSQSG
+490 QIS
-496 ASPTST
+496 ASPTSSLT
-502 AALVASNLGHS
+502 TGGS
-513 MGASAVGST
+513 SAVGST

-536 SFSTTEA
+536 SFGATESPGTGQA
-543 SLPSTG
+543 SASA
-549 VSSTPTPPLQRRL
+549 TPTPPLQRRL

-591 RNAIGSSSSSSYIH
+591 RNAISSSSTTNA
-605 SSGSTSAGPVQ
+605 GST
-616 GTGGVAAA
+616 
-624 PGSGITTATGAGTGS
+624 GTGS
-639 GSGGQAPAPAAAAA
+639 GEGSAPAPA

-747 LNDPASLPPT
+747 LNDPQSLPPT

-804 ITESKECDETLA
+804 ITESRECDETLA
-816 SILLHSGDLFRL
+816 SILLHSSDLFRL

-853 KLKTQSMAF
+853 KLKTQSMVF

-884 YQALPI
+884 YQTLPI
-890 RDLSS
+890 RDLTC
-895 ETNEK
+895 ETSEK

-938 VQDAVTFEETDL
+938 VQDAVTFEETEL
-950 GGGGSGATHLHNS
+950 GGGNANLSHNS
-963 GGAQHQHQHHEAN
+963 SGVQHHDAN
-976 LLSSGCSERSA
+976 LLSSACSERSA
-987 SLVSTGT
+987 SLVSAGT
-994 ASLGAQTTATMG
+994 ASLGGQTTATMG

-1087 IRETARKFTNDAL
+1087 IRETARKFTNDTLVKIYEASQNLTIISSDAL

-1172 QSKSG
+1172 QSKG
-1177 DIPKFKDE
+1177 TDIPKFKDE

-1236 SMVPAAAAST
+1236 SMVPAAAASS

-1312 VNPGRPIPMNDNSQ
+1312 INPGRPIPMNDVTQ
-1326 RPECEQKNFPDGV
+1326 RLDSEQKNFPDGV

-1352 TIEQIRE
+1352 TIEQMRE
-1359 QYGSAS
+1359 QYGTAV
-1365 IRELELILENQSIH
+1365 IRELESLLENQSIH
-1379 EKLAWAEADNSVD
+1379 EKLAWAEADTSAD
-1392 SLSHSQE
+1392 SLSHAQE
-1399 CVPPLVCQEFHA
+1399 CVPPTVCHEFHA

-1418 FGFLTFETR
+1418 FGFLGFETR
-1427 NPHNP
+1427 NPQNP
-1432 AESLGTP
+1432 AEALGNP
-1439 PQRPLIVLDTKSTAF
+1439 PQRPLIVLDTKSAAF

-1469 DTVYVFY
+1469 DSVYVFY
-1476 VKTGQT
+1476 VKSGQT
-1482 SAQQIIG
+1482 SAQQIIA
-1489 NMVEEPSLTYDPHF
+1489 NMGEESSASHDPHF
-1503 AGMLQTLGWPV
+1503 ASMLQTLGWPV
-1514 LVADHSGWT
+1514 QVSEHSGWT

-1531 LKGTPEEQHQQ
+1531 LKGTPEEQ
-1542 HQLQQQLQLKSN
+1542 LKSTAN
-1554 VPSELNYN
+1554 ELNYN

-1588 YNSDISDGASIA
+1588 YNSDTCDSGSISST
-1600 NSDQIGSSNV
+1600 DQIGSSNV
-1610 WARCESDTG
+1610 WTRGEADSAAG
-1619 TGPAK
+1619 LAK
-1624 SKPRN
+1624 SKSRN
-1629 LSLELETA
+1629 LSLELDTN
-1637 TGTGTGTGRTQ
+1637 RRDV

-1697 RTGEELHSLQ
+1697 RTGEELQTQ
-1707 QPRAADCHVI
+1707 QLPRATDCHVI

-1798 LSEAE
+1798 LSEAD

>member
-124 INHFHNLFVPRQGEI
+124 INHFHNLFVPRQGES
-139 LPFLYQTT
+139 
-147 LGADTI
+147 ADTI

-475 SHHQQHQQHHQQQQL
+475 SHHQQHQQTHQQQQL

-543 SLPSTG
+543 NLPSTG

-562 AKSFSVAPTITQQKG
+562 AKSFSVAPTITQQK
-577 LSKTSLIGLTGGGA
+577 A
-591 RNAIGSSSSSSYIH
+591 
-605 SSGSTSAGPVQ
+605 
-616 GTGGVAAA
+616 
-624 PGSGITTATGAGTGS
+624 
-639 GSGGQAPAPAAAAA
+639 
-653 PTTPTSTSGPPS
+653 
-665 ASSSINS
+665 

-884 YQALPI
+884 YQSLPI

-895 ETNEK
+895 ETSEK

-950 GGGGSGATHLHNS
+950 GGGGSGSGATHLHNS
-963 GGAQHQHQHHEAN
+963 GGAQHQHHEAN

-1087 IRETARKFTNDAL
+1087 IRETDAL

-1312 VNPGRPIPMNDNSQ
+1312 VNPGRPIPMNDISQ

-1359 QYGSAS
+1359 QYGSGS

>member
-124 INHFHNLFVPRQGEI
+124 INHFHNLFVPRQGES
-139 LPFLYQTT
+139 
-147 LGADTI
+147 ADTI

-174 QQMDRQTWDT
+174 QLMDRQTWDT

-276 PQLKNADEDGQLIPL
+276 PQLKNADEDGQLIPV

-334 EKGAETHQHPCLQML
+334 EKGAETHQHPCLQQL

-366 FLGVYQPPPHQTD
+366 FLGVYQAPPQQTD
-379 SVVTNLMEIR
+379 NVVTNLMEIR

-415 SQQQGSAAQQL
+415 GLQQQQGSGSGSAAQQL
-426 QLQLQHQHMH
+426 QLQLQHQHLH

-463 ASSAL
+463 ASTAL

-475 SHHQQHQQHHQQQQL
+475 GHHQHPNQLHQQQQQQL

-496 ASPTST
+496 ASPTSS
-502 AALVASNLGHS
+502 ASAS
-513 MGASAVGST
+513 ASAVGST

-536 SFSTTEA
+536 SFSTAEA
-543 SLPSTG
+543 SLGSTAAT
-549 VSSTPTPPLQRRL
+549 STSTPTPPLQRRL

-591 RNAIGSSSSSSYIH
+591 RNAIGSSSNSSNSNNNSYTH

-616 GTGGVAAA
+616 GSGGGGGGGAAVA
-624 PGSGITTATGAGTGS
+624 PGIGTGIGPGS
-639 GSGGQAPAPAAAAA
+639 GSGSGSGTGGQAPTPVSAAAA

-672 LPLTSMGAGVELAVA
+672 LPLTTMGAGTELAVA

-895 ETNEK
+895 ETSEK

-938 VQDAVTFEETDL
+938 VQDAVTFEETDM
-950 GGGGSGATHLHNS
+950 GGTASTHLHNS
-963 GGAQHQHQHHEAN
+963 GGAQHHEAN
-976 LLSSGCSERSA
+976 LLSS
-987 SLVSTGT
+987 
-994 ASLGAQTTATMG
+994 
-1006 AGSGSIRDTASAHD
+1006 
-1020 YPSLTISDDMSFEF
+1020 
-1034 GQELEGVTTYDN
+1034 DN

-1087 IRETARKFTNDAL
+1087 IRETDAL

-1312 VNPGRPIPMNDNSQ
+1312 INPGRPIPMNDVSQ

-1352 TIEQIRE
+1352 TIDQIRE

-1365 IRELELILENQSIH
+1365 IRELEALLENQSIH

-1432 AESLGTP
+1432 AEALGTP

-1489 NMVEEPSLTYDPHF
+1489 NMVEETSHTYDPHF

-1531 LKGTPEEQHQQ
+1531 LKGTPEEQQQ
-1542 HQLQQQLQLKSN
+1542 QQQLQLQLKSN

-1588 YNSDISDGASIA
+1588 YNSDTSDGGSLSG
-1600 NSDQIGSSNV
+1600 SDQLGTSNV
-1610 WARCESDTG
+1610 WARCESEAG
-1619 TGPAK
+1619 TGAAK

-1629 LSLELETA
+1629 LSLELDTS
-1637 TGTGTGTGRTQ
+1637 TGTGTGTGRSQ
-1648 KEPVPPTR
+1648 KDPVPPTR

>member
-124 INHFHNLFVPRQGEI
+124 INHFHNLFVPRQGES
-139 LPFLYQTT
+139 
-147 LGADTI
+147 ADTI

-174 QQMDRQTWDT
+174 QLMDRQTWDT

-276 PQLKNADEDGQLIPL
+276 PQLKNADEDGQLIPV

-334 EKGAETHQHPCLQML
+334 EKGAETHQHPCLQQL

-366 FLGVYQPPPHQTD
+366 FL
-379 SVVTNLMEIR
+379 
-389 HSLNEATSSTLQ
+389 
-401 QFIHSSSASNISAN
+401 
-415 SQQQGSAAQQL
+415 
-426 QLQLQHQHMH
+426 
-436 HHHHLH
+436 
-442 YPHLHLHGAG
+442 
-452 SFLRDNFMSNS
+452 
-463 ASSAL
+463 
-468 NAIMGHH
+468 
-475 SHHQQHQQHHQQQQL
+475 
-490 SLSQSG
+490 
-496 ASPTST
+496 
-502 AALVASNLGHS
+502 
-513 MGASAVGST
+513 
-522 SAGGSHSAGVVGSI
+522 
-536 SFSTTEA
+536 
-543 SLPSTG
+543 
-549 VSSTPTPPLQRRL
+549 
-562 AKSFSVAPTITQQKG
+562 G

-591 RNAIGSSSSSSYIH
+591 RNAIGSSSNSSNSNNNSYTHSSS
-605 SSGSTSAGPVQ
+605 STSAGPVQ
-616 GTGGVAAA
+616 GSGGGGGGAAVA
-624 PGSGITTATGAGTGS
+624 SGIGTGIGPGS
-639 GSGGQAPAPAAAAA
+639 GSGSGSGTGGQAPTPVSAAAA

-672 LPLTSMGAGVELAVA
+672 LPLTTMGAGTELAVA

-895 ETNEK
+895 ETSEK

-938 VQDAVTFEETDL
+938 VQDAVTFEETDM
-950 GGGGSGATHLHNS
+950 GGTASTHMHNS
-963 GGAQHQHQHHEAN
+963 GGAQHHEAN
-976 LLSSGCSERSA
+976 LLSSACSERSA

-1006 AGSGSIRDTASAHD
+1006 AGSGSMRDTASAHD

-1087 IRETARKFTNDAL
+1087 IRETDAL

-1312 VNPGRPIPMNDNSQ
+1312 INPGRPIPMNDVSQ

-1352 TIEQIRE
+1352 TIDQIRE

-1365 IRELELILENQSIH
+1365 IRELEALLENQSIH

-1432 AESLGTP
+1432 AEALGTP

-1489 NMVEEPSLTYDPHF
+1489 NMIEETSHTYDPHF

-1531 LKGTPEEQHQQ
+1531 LKGTPEEQQQ
-1542 HQLQQQLQLKSN
+1542 QQQQQLQLKSN

-1569 WADVSSEIAF
+1569 WADVSAEIAF

-1588 YNSDISDGASIA
+1588 YNSDTSDGGSLSG
-1600 NSDQIGSSNV
+1600 SDQLGTSNV
-1610 WARCESDTG
+1610 WARCESEAG
-1619 TGPAK
+1619 TGAAK

-1629 LSLELETA
+1629 LSLELDTS
-1637 TGTGTGTGRTQ
+1637 TGTGTGTGRSQ
-1648 KEPVPPTR
+1648 KDPVPPTR

>member
-8 LSAQIT
+8 LSAQIN

-32 AGREVVVSVVKQL
+32 AGREVVMSVVKQL

-65 VKWCMDVICFGLS
+65 VRWCMDVICFGLS

-124 INHFHNLFVPRQGEI
+124 INHFHNLFVPRQGESS
-139 LPFLYQTT
+139 
-147 LGADTI
+147 DTI

-174 QQMDRQTWDT
+174 QQMDRETWET

-218 FEVWLLACVRS
+218 FEVWLLACVRC
-229 FPSPSMW
+229 FPSPSLW
-236 KTLQESCS
+236 KTLQESCA
-244 MWRHRVALV
+244 MWRHRIALV

-260 LALTS
+260 LALTA
-265 RLLEFSYGPAF
+265 RLLEFSYGPDF
-276 PQLKNADEDGQLIPL
+276 TQLKNAEEDSQLIPA

-334 EKGAETHQHPCLQML
+334 EKGAETHQHPCLQVL
-349 PQIFLNAM
+349 PQIFLNAIR
-357 KGISSQVDA
+357 GISSQVDA
-366 FLGVYQPPPHQTD
+366 FLGIYQAPPSQQEN
-379 SVVTNLMEIR
+379 VVTNLLEIR

-401 QFIHSSSASNISAN
+401 QFIHSSSASNISM
-415 SQQQGSAAQQL
+415 QQSGSAQL
-426 QLQLQHQHMH
+426 SHPPH
-436 HHHHLH
+436 HHHH

-452 SFLRDNFMSNS
+452 SFLRDNFVSSS

-475 SHHQQHQQHHQQQQL
+475 HHQHQPQQQQPQPQQQAPGQHVANF
-490 SLSQSG
+490 S
-496 ASPTST
+496 ASPITP
-502 AALVASNLGHS
+502 G
-513 MGASAVGST
+513 GPVGSV
-522 SAGGSHSAGVVGSI
+522 SAGGSHSAGVVGCI
-536 SFSTTEA
+536 SFSTSEA
-543 SLPSTG
+543 GPLT
-549 VSSTPTPPLQRRL
+549 SSNGSSGSSVTPTPPLQRRL
-562 AKSFSVAPTITQQKG
+562 AKSFSVAPSITQQKG
-577 LSKTSLIGLTGGGA
+577 LSKTALISLT
-591 RNAIGSSSSSSYIH
+591 RSS
-605 SSGSTSAGPVQ
+605 AN
-616 GTGGVAAA
+616 
-624 PGSGITTATGAGTGS
+624 
-639 GSGGQAPAPAAAAA
+639 AA
-653 PTTPTSTSGPPS
+653 PTTPTSGPPS
-665 ASSSINS
+665 SSSINS
-672 LPLTSMGAGVELAVA
+672 LPSIGAELRPPLSVA
-687 RPKCNSILHVF
+687 RPKCNSILHLF
-698 HEWLFEAAH
+698 GEWLFEAAH
-707 IGGDTWRQNRKKQAC
+707 IGGDTWLQNRKKQAC
-722 EASKRPSSMIMEHRK
+722 EASKRPSSMIMENRK

-747 LNDPASLPPT
+747 LNDPSSLPPS

-816 SILLHSGDLFRL
+816 SILLHSSDLFRL

-853 KLKTQSMAF
+853 KLKTQAVAF
-862 NRTELRRS
+862 SRTELRRS

-884 YQALPI
+884 YHALPI
-890 RDLSS
+890 RSLTADSGD
-895 ETNEK
+895 K
-900 MFTFIQLKSRLMNIL
+900 VMTFLQLKSRLMNIL

-938 VQDAVTFEETDL
+938 VQDAVTFEESELGASDHL
-950 GGGGSGATHLHNS
+950 GGAGV
-963 GGAQHQHQHHEAN
+963 QHHEEN
-976 LLSSGCSERSA
+976 ILSSVCSDRSA
-987 SLVSTGT
+987 SLASGTVSFGAPT
-994 ASLGAQTTATMG
+994 AAT
-1006 AGSGSIRDTASAHD
+1006 SSRDTASAHD
-1020 YPSLTISDDMSFEF
+1020 YPSLTISDDISVEF
-1034 GQELEGVTTYDN
+1034 ASELEGVASYDN

-1087 IRETARKFTNDAL
+1087 IRETDSLVKIVDPSQNLTIISTDAL

-1172 QSKSG
+1172 QSKTG
-1177 DIPKFKDE
+1177 DLPKFKDE

-1236 SMVPAAAAST
+1236 SLPTVDGSVGVCTA
-1246 EQAIAKFKYFV
+1246 EQAISKFKYFV

-1312 VNPGRPIPMNDNSQ
+1312 VNPGRPIAMNDITQ
-1326 RPECEQKNFPDGV
+1326 RPECEQKNFPEGV

-1352 TIEQIRE
+1352 TIDQIRE
-1359 QYGSAS
+1359 QYGAS
-1365 IRELELILENQSIH
+1365 IINDLEVMLENQSIH
-1379 EKLAWAEADNSVD
+1379 EKLAWAESDNNVD
-1392 SLSHSQE
+1392 SLSHAQE
-1399 CVPPLVCQEFHA
+1399 CVPPTVCHEFHA

-1418 FGFLTFETR
+1418 FGFLSFEVR
-1427 NPHNP
+1427 NPNNP
-1432 AESLGTP
+1432 VEALAP
-1439 PQRPLIVLDTKSTAF
+1439 PQRPLIVLDTKSSAF
-1454 AADLDRLDKL
+1454 AADLDKLDKL

-1469 DTVYVFY
+1469 DTVYCFY
-1476 VKTGQT
+1476 VKAGQT

-1489 NMVEEPSLTYDPHF
+1489 NMADDQVYDPHF
-1503 AGMLQTLGWPV
+1503 ANMLQTLGWPV
-1514 LVADHSGWT
+1514 QVAEHSGWT

-1531 LKGTPEEQHQQ
+1531 LKGTSER
-1542 HQLQQQLQLKSN
+1542 SN
-1554 VPSELNYN
+1554 VSSESNYN
-1562 GSQRVLY
+1562 GAQRVLY

-1579 VVPTTWNLR
+1579 VVPNAWNLR
-1588 YNSDISDGASIA
+1588 YNNEMDGCSLSS
-1600 NSDQIGSSNV
+1600 NCSDQSTVNNV
-1610 WARCESDTG
+1610 WIRGDDAGSM
-1619 TGPAK
+1619 K
-1624 SKPRN
+1624 SKTRN
-1629 LSLELETA
+1629 LSLELD
-1637 TGTGTGTGRTQ
+1637 TGNRG

-1656 RKGNVTKP
+1656 RKGNVSKP
-1664 TLLAQAPAKIFL
+1664 ALLLQAPAKIFL
-1676 VWLESYEDY
+1676 VWLESFEDY
-1685 LNFPLEDLLAYT
+1685 LNFPVEDLLAYA
-1697 RTGEELHSLQ
+1697 RTGEELHSMQL
-1707 QPRAADCHVI
+1707 PRAADCHVI
-1717 FVHSLLS
+1717 FVHSLQS

-1730 LQGPPGRMSFAT
+1730 LLGPPGRMSFAT

-1803 LLAHLFQRAI
+1803 LLAHLFQRSI

>member
-8 LSAQIT
+8 LSAQIS

-124 INHFHNLFVPRQGEI
+124 INHFHNLFVPRQGES
-139 LPFLYQTT
+139 
-147 LGADTI
+147 ADTI

-174 QQMDRQTWDT
+174 QLMDRQTWDT

-236 KTLQESCS
+236 KTLQESCA

-260 LALTS
+260 LALTA

-276 PQLKNADEDGQLIPL
+276 PQLKNADEDGQLIPI

-334 EKGAETHQHPCLQML
+334 EKGAETHQHPCLQQL

-366 FLGVYQPPPHQTD
+366 FL
-379 SVVTNLMEIR
+379 
-389 HSLNEATSSTLQ
+389 A
-401 QFIHSSSASNISAN
+401 
-415 SQQQGSAAQQL
+415 
-426 QLQLQHQHMH
+426 
-436 HHHHLH
+436 
-442 YPHLHLHGAG
+442 
-452 SFLRDNFMSNS
+452 
-463 ASSAL
+463 
-468 NAIMGHH
+468 
-475 SHHQQHQQHHQQQQL
+475 
-490 SLSQSG
+490 
-496 ASPTST
+496 
-502 AALVASNLGHS
+502 
-513 MGASAVGST
+513 
-522 SAGGSHSAGVVGSI
+522 
-536 SFSTTEA
+536 
-543 SLPSTG
+543 
-549 VSSTPTPPLQRRL
+549 
-562 AKSFSVAPTITQQKG
+562 
-577 LSKTSLIGLTGGGA
+577 
-591 RNAIGSSSSSSYIH
+591 
-605 SSGSTSAGPVQ
+605 
-616 GTGGVAAA
+616 
-624 PGSGITTATGAGTGS
+624 
-639 GSGGQAPAPAAAAA
+639 
-653 PTTPTSTSGPPS
+653 
-665 ASSSINS
+665 

-747 LNDPASLPPT
+747 LNDPQSLPPT

-804 ITESKECDETLA
+804 ITESRECDETLA
-816 SILLHSGDLFRL
+816 SILLHSSDLFRL

-853 KLKTQSMAF
+853 KLKTQSMVF

-884 YQALPI
+884 YQTLPI
-890 RDLSS
+890 RDLTS
-895 ETNEK
+895 ETSEK

-938 VQDAVTFEETDL
+938 VQDAVTFEETEL
-950 GGGGSGATHLHNS
+950 GGGVNPTSISHNS
-963 GGAQHQHQHHEAN
+963 SGLQHHEAN
-976 LLSSGCSERSA
+976 LLSSACSERSA
-987 SLVSTGT
+987 SLVSAGT
-994 ASLGAQTTATMG
+994 ASLGGQTTATMG

-1087 IRETARKFTNDAL
+1087 IRETDAL

-1172 QSKSG
+1172 QSKG
-1177 DIPKFKDE
+1177 TDIPKFKDE

-1236 SMVPAAAAST
+1236 SMVPAAAASS

-1312 VNPGRPIPMNDNSQ
+1312 VNPGRPIPMNDVTQ

-1352 TIEQIRE
+1352 TIEQMRE
-1359 QYGSAS
+1359 QYGTAS
-1365 IRELELILENQSIH
+1365 IRELESMLENQSIH
-1379 EKLAWAEADNSVD
+1379 EKLAWAEADTSAD
-1392 SLSHSQE
+1392 SLSHAQE
-1399 CVPPLVCQEFHA
+1399 CVPPAVCHEFHA

-1418 FGFLTFETR
+1418 FGFLGFETR

-1432 AESLGTP
+1432 AEALGNP

-1476 VKTGQT
+1476 VKSGQT

-1489 NMVEEPSLTYDPHF
+1489 NMAEEQAANHDPHF
-1503 AGMLQTLGWPV
+1503 ASMLQTLGWPV
-1514 LVADHSGWT
+1514 QVSEHSGWT

-1531 LKGTPEEQHQQ
+1531 LKGTPEEQQ
-1542 HQLQQQLQLKSN
+1542 QLKSTAN
-1554 VPSELNYN
+1554 ELLNYN

-1569 WADVSSEIAF
+1569 WADVCSEIAF

-1588 YNSDISDGASIA
+1588 YNSDTGDGGSISST
-1600 NSDQIGSSNV
+1600 DQMIGPSNV
-1610 WARCESDTG
+1610 WARGETAGDG
-1619 TGPAK
+1619 AAGLAK
-1624 SKPRN
+1624 SKSRN
-1629 LSLELETA
+1629 LSLELDTSRRDA
-1637 TGTGTGTGRTQ
+1637 

-1685 LNFPLEDLLAYT
+1685 LNFPLEDVLAYT
-1697 RTGEELHSLQ
+1697 RTGEELHTLQ
-1707 QPRAADCHVI
+1707 LPRAADCHVI

-1803 LLAHLFQRAI
+1803 LLGHLFQRAI

>member
-8 LSAQIT
+8 LSAQIS

-174 QQMDRQTWDT
+174 QLMDRQTWDT

-236 KTLQESCS
+236 KTLQESCA

-260 LALTS
+260 LALTA

-276 PQLKNADEDGQLIPL
+276 PQLKNADEDGQLIPI

-334 EKGAETHQHPCLQML
+334 EKGAETHQHPCLQQL

-366 FLGVYQPPPHQTD
+366 FL
-379 SVVTNLMEIR
+379 
-389 HSLNEATSSTLQ
+389 A
-401 QFIHSSSASNISAN
+401 
-415 SQQQGSAAQQL
+415 
-426 QLQLQHQHMH
+426 
-436 HHHHLH
+436 
-442 YPHLHLHGAG
+442 
-452 SFLRDNFMSNS
+452 
-463 ASSAL
+463 
-468 NAIMGHH
+468 
-475 SHHQQHQQHHQQQQL
+475 
-490 SLSQSG
+490 
-496 ASPTST
+496 
-502 AALVASNLGHS
+502 
-513 MGASAVGST
+513 
-522 SAGGSHSAGVVGSI
+522 
-536 SFSTTEA
+536 
-543 SLPSTG
+543 
-549 VSSTPTPPLQRRL
+549 
-562 AKSFSVAPTITQQKG
+562 
-577 LSKTSLIGLTGGGA
+577 
-591 RNAIGSSSSSSYIH
+591 
-605 SSGSTSAGPVQ
+605 
-616 GTGGVAAA
+616 
-624 PGSGITTATGAGTGS
+624 
-639 GSGGQAPAPAAAAA
+639 
-653 PTTPTSTSGPPS
+653 
-665 ASSSINS
+665 

-747 LNDPASLPPT
+747 LNDPQSLPPT

-804 ITESKECDETLA
+804 ITESRECDETLA
-816 SILLHSGDLFRL
+816 SILLHSSDLFRL

-853 KLKTQSMAF
+853 KLKTQSMVF

-884 YQALPI
+884 YQTLPI
-890 RDLSS
+890 RDLTS
-895 ETNEK
+895 ETSEK

-938 VQDAVTFEETDL
+938 VQDAVTFEETEL
-950 GGGGSGATHLHNS
+950 GGGVNPTSISHNS
-963 GGAQHQHQHHEAN
+963 SGLQHHEAN
-976 LLSSGCSERSA
+976 LLSSACSERSA
-987 SLVSTGT
+987 SLVSAGT
-994 ASLGAQTTATMG
+994 ASLGGQTTATMG

-1087 IRETARKFTNDAL
+1087 IRETDTLVKIYEASQNLTIISSDAL

-1172 QSKSG
+1172 QSKG
-1177 DIPKFKDE
+1177 TDIPKFKDE

-1236 SMVPAAAAST
+1236 SMVPAAAASS

-1312 VNPGRPIPMNDNSQ
+1312 VNPGRPIPMNDVTQ

-1352 TIEQIRE
+1352 TIEQMRE
-1359 QYGSAS
+1359 QYGTAS
-1365 IRELELILENQSIH
+1365 IRELESMLENQSIH
-1379 EKLAWAEADNSVD
+1379 EKLAWAEADTSAD
-1392 SLSHSQE
+1392 SLSHAQE
-1399 CVPPLVCQEFHA
+1399 CVPPAVCHEFHA

-1418 FGFLTFETR
+1418 FGFLGFETR

-1432 AESLGTP
+1432 AEALGNP

-1476 VKTGQT
+1476 VKSGQT

-1489 NMVEEPSLTYDPHF
+1489 NMAEEQAANHDPHF
-1503 AGMLQTLGWPV
+1503 ASMLQTLGWPV
-1514 LVADHSGWT
+1514 QVSEHSGWT

-1531 LKGTPEEQHQQ
+1531 LKGTPEEQQ
-1542 HQLQQQLQLKSN
+1542 QLKSTAN
-1554 VPSELNYN
+1554 ELLNYN

-1569 WADVSSEIAF
+1569 WADVCSEIAF

-1588 YNSDISDGASIA
+1588 YNSDTGDGGSISST
-1600 NSDQIGSSNV
+1600 DQMIGPSNV
-1610 WARCESDTG
+1610 WARGETAGDG
-1619 TGPAK
+1619 AAGLAK
-1624 SKPRN
+1624 SKSRN
-1629 LSLELETA
+1629 LSLELDTSRRDA
-1637 TGTGTGTGRTQ
+1637 

-1685 LNFPLEDLLAYT
+1685 LNFPLEDVLAYT
-1697 RTGEELHSLQ
+1697 RTGEELHTLQ
-1707 QPRAADCHVI
+1707 LPRAADCHVI

-1803 LLAHLFQRAI
+1803 LLGHLFQRAI

>member
-124 INHFHNLFVPRQGEI
+124 INHFHNLFVPRQGES
-139 LPFLYQTT
+139 
-147 LGADTI
+147 ADTI

-174 QQMDRQTWDT
+174 HLMDRQTWDT

-236 KTLQESCS
+236 KTLQESCA

-260 LALTS
+260 LALTA

-276 PQLKNADEDGQLIPL
+276 PQLKNAEEDGQLIPV

-334 EKGAETHQHPCLQML
+334 EKGAETHQHPCLQQL

-366 FLGVYQPPPHQTD
+366 FLG
-379 SVVTNLMEIR
+379 
-389 HSLNEATSSTLQ
+389 
-401 QFIHSSSASNISAN
+401 
-415 SQQQGSAAQQL
+415 
-426 QLQLQHQHMH
+426 
-436 HHHHLH
+436 
-442 YPHLHLHGAG
+442 
-452 SFLRDNFMSNS
+452 
-463 ASSAL
+463 
-468 NAIMGHH
+468 
-475 SHHQQHQQHHQQQQL
+475 
-490 SLSQSG
+490 
-496 ASPTST
+496 
-502 AALVASNLGHS
+502 
-513 MGASAVGST
+513 
-522 SAGGSHSAGVVGSI
+522 
-536 SFSTTEA
+536 
-543 SLPSTG
+543 
-549 VSSTPTPPLQRRL
+549 
-562 AKSFSVAPTITQQKG
+562 
-577 LSKTSLIGLTGGGA
+577 LSKTSLIGLTGGGSGGAGGSGA
-591 RNAIGSSSSSSYIH
+591 RNAISSSSNISSTSIAA
-605 SSGSTSAGPVQ
+605 STITTSTTTGSTIASASNSTAAAAAAAAAGP
-616 GTGGVAAA
+616 GTTL
-624 PGSGITTATGAGTGS
+624 GSGPTVSLVPGS
-639 GSGGQAPAPAAAAA
+639 GSGSAPAPA

-747 LNDPASLPPT
+747 LNDPQSLPPT

-804 ITESKECDETLA
+804 ITESRECDETLA
-816 SILLHSGDLFRL
+816 SILLHSSDLFRL

-884 YQALPI
+884 YQTLPI
-890 RDLSS
+890 RDLVTS
-895 ETNEK
+895 ETSEK
-900 MFTFIQLKSRLMNIL
+900 IFTFIQLKSRLMNIL

-938 VQDAVTFEETDL
+938 VQDAVTFEETEL
-950 GGGGSGATHLHNS
+950 GGANLSHNS
-963 GGAQHQHQHHEAN
+963 SGVQNQHHEAN
-976 LLSSGCSERSA
+976 LLSS
-987 SLVSTGT
+987 
-994 ASLGAQTTATMG
+994 
-1006 AGSGSIRDTASAHD
+1006 
-1020 YPSLTISDDMSFEF
+1020 
-1034 GQELEGVTTYDN
+1034 DN

-1087 IRETARKFTNDAL
+1087 IRETDAL

-1172 QSKSG
+1172 QSKGG

-1226 DELALMKHCN
+1226 DEVALMKHCN
-1236 SMVPAAAAST
+1236 SMAPAAATSS

-1312 VNPGRPIPMNDNSQ
+1312 VNPGRPIPMNDVTQ
-1326 RPECEQKNFPDGV
+1326 RPECEQKNFPEGV

-1359 QYGSAS
+1359 QYGSGS
-1365 IRELELILENQSIH
+1365 IRELEAMLENQSIH
-1379 EKLAWAEADNSVD
+1379 EKLAWAEADTSAD
-1392 SLSHSQE
+1392 SLSHAQE
-1399 CVPPLVCQEFHA
+1399 CVPPAVCHEFHA

-1418 FGFLTFETR
+1418 FGFLGFESR

-1454 AADLDRLDKL
+1454 AADLERLDKL

-1476 VKTGQT
+1476 VKSGQT

-1489 NMVEEPSLTYDPHF
+1489 NMAEEQSSGRDPHF
-1503 AGMLQTLGWPV
+1503 ASMLQTLGWPV
-1514 LVADHSGWT
+1514 QVAEHSGWT
-1523 GFAHNSWS
+1523 GFVHNSWS
-1531 LKGTPEEQHQQ
+1531 LKGTPEEHVNQAP
-1542 HQLQQQLQLKSN
+1542 N
-1554 VPSELNYN
+1554 ELNYN
-1562 GSQRVLY
+1562 GSQRVIY

-1579 VVPTTWNLR
+1579 VVPTAWNLR
-1588 YNSDISDGASIA
+1588 HNSDTNDTGSISS
-1600 NSDQIGSSNV
+1600 NQDQIGGSSNV
-1610 WARCESDTG
+1610 WDTMDGGG
-1619 TGPAK
+1619 TGLAK
-1624 SKPRN
+1624 SKSRN
-1629 LSLELETA
+1629 LSLELDTTRSRDA
-1637 TGTGTGTGRTQ
+1637 

-1685 LNFPLEDLLAYT
+1685 LNFPLEDMLAYT
-1697 RTGEELHSLQ
+1697 RTGEELHTLQ
-1707 QPRAADCHVI
+1707 LPRASDCHVI

-1791 VQKYKMD
+1791 VLKYKMD

>member
-8 LSAQIT
+8 LSAQIS

-124 INHFHNLFVPRQGEI
+124 INHFHNLFVPRQGES
-139 LPFLYQTT
+139 
-147 LGADTI
+147 ADTI

-174 QQMDRQTWDT
+174 QLMDRQTWDT

-236 KTLQESCS
+236 KTLQESCA

-260 LALTS
+260 LALTA

-276 PQLKNADEDGQLIPL
+276 PQLKNADEDGQLIPV

-334 EKGAETHQHPCLQML
+334 EKGAETHQHPCLQQL

-366 FLGVYQPPPHQTD
+366 FLG
-379 SVVTNLMEIR
+379 
-389 HSLNEATSSTLQ
+389 
-401 QFIHSSSASNISAN
+401 
-415 SQQQGSAAQQL
+415 
-426 QLQLQHQHMH
+426 
-436 HHHHLH
+436 
-442 YPHLHLHGAG
+442 
-452 SFLRDNFMSNS
+452 
-463 ASSAL
+463 
-468 NAIMGHH
+468 
-475 SHHQQHQQHHQQQQL
+475 
-490 SLSQSG
+490 
-496 ASPTST
+496 
-502 AALVASNLGHS
+502 
-513 MGASAVGST
+513 
-522 SAGGSHSAGVVGSI
+522 
-536 SFSTTEA
+536 
-543 SLPSTG
+543 
-549 VSSTPTPPLQRRL
+549 
-562 AKSFSVAPTITQQKG
+562 

-591 RNAIGSSSSSSYIH
+591 RNAISSSSGTT
-605 SSGSTSAGPVQ
+605 SSGTTSSASSASTAALGGPGGGAGAAAGP
-616 GTGGVAAA
+616 GI
-624 PGSGITTATGAGTGS
+624 PGSTGAG
-639 GSGGQAPAPAAAAA
+639 SGGGSAPAPA

-747 LNDPASLPPT
+747 LNDPQSLPPT

-804 ITESKECDETLA
+804 ITESRECDETLA
-816 SILLHSGDLFRL
+816 SILLHSSDLFRL

-853 KLKTQSMAF
+853 KLKTQSMVF

-870 AINILLSIM
+870 AIHILLSIM

-884 YQALPI
+884 YQTLPI
-890 RDLSS
+890 RDLTS
-895 ETNEK
+895 ETSEK

-938 VQDAVTFEETDL
+938 VQDAVTFEETEL
-950 GGGGSGATHLHNS
+950 GGGNANSISHNS
-963 GGAQHQHQHHEAN
+963 SGVQHHEAN
-976 LLSSGCSERSA
+976 LLSSACSERSA
-987 SLVSTGT
+987 SLVSAGT
-994 ASLGAQTTATMG
+994 ASLGGQTTATMG

-1034 GQELEGVTTYDN
+1034 GQELEGVTSYDN

-1087 IRETARKFTNDAL
+1087 IRETDAL

-1172 QSKSG
+1172 QSKG
-1177 DIPKFKDE
+1177 TDIPKFKDE

-1236 SMVPAAAAST
+1236 SMVPAAAASS

-1312 VNPGRPIPMNDNSQ
+1312 VNPGRPIPMNDVTQ
-1326 RPECEQKNFPDGV
+1326 RPDCEQKNFPEGV

-1352 TIEQIRE
+1352 TIEQMRE

-1365 IRELELILENQSIH
+1365 IRELEAMLENQSIH
-1379 EKLAWAEADNSVD
+1379 EKLAWAEADTSAD
-1392 SLSHSQE
+1392 SLSHAQE
-1399 CVPPLVCQEFHA
+1399 CVPPAVCHEFHA

-1418 FGFLTFETR
+1418 FGFLGFETR

-1432 AESLGTP
+1432 AEALGNP

-1476 VKTGQT
+1476 VKSGQT
-1482 SAQQIIG
+1482 SAQQIVG
-1489 NMVEEPSLTYDPHF
+1489 NMAEEQAASHDTHF
-1503 AGMLQTLGWPV
+1503 ASMLQTLGWPV
-1514 LVADHSGWT
+1514 QVAEHSGWT

-1531 LKGTPEEQHQQ
+1531 LKGTPEEQQQ
-1542 HQLQQQLQLKSN
+1542 QQQQQQLKSTAN
-1554 VPSELNYN
+1554 EPLNYN

-1569 WADVSSEIAF
+1569 WADVCSEIAF

-1588 YNSDISDGASIA
+1588 YNSDTGDGGSISST
-1600 NSDQIGSSNV
+1600 DQMVNPSNV
-1610 WARCESDTG
+1610 WARGEAAGDG
-1619 TGPAK
+1619 AAGLAK
-1624 SKPRN
+1624 SKSRN
-1629 LSLELETA
+1629 LSLELDTSRRDA
-1637 TGTGTGTGRTQ
+1637 

-1685 LNFPLEDLLAYT
+1685 LNFPLEDVLAYT
-1697 RTGEELHSLQ
+1697 RTGEELHTLQ
-1707 QPRAADCHVI
+1707 LPRAADCHVI

>member
-174 QQMDRQTWDT
+174 QLMDRQTWDT

-236 KTLQESCS
+236 KTLQESCA

-260 LALTS
+260 LALTA

-276 PQLKNADEDGQLIPL
+276 PQLKNADEDNQLIPI

-313 ALCSPHII
+313 ALCSPHLI

-334 EKGAETHQHPCLQML
+334 EKGAETHQHPCLQQL

-366 FLGVYQPPPHQTD
+366 FLG
-379 SVVTNLMEIR
+379 
-389 HSLNEATSSTLQ
+389 
-401 QFIHSSSASNISAN
+401 
-415 SQQQGSAAQQL
+415 
-426 QLQLQHQHMH
+426 
-436 HHHHLH
+436 
-442 YPHLHLHGAG
+442 
-452 SFLRDNFMSNS
+452 
-463 ASSAL
+463 
-468 NAIMGHH
+468 
-475 SHHQQHQQHHQQQQL
+475 
-490 SLSQSG
+490 
-496 ASPTST
+496 
-502 AALVASNLGHS
+502 
-513 MGASAVGST
+513 
-522 SAGGSHSAGVVGSI
+522 
-536 SFSTTEA
+536 
-543 SLPSTG
+543 
-549 VSSTPTPPLQRRL
+549 
-562 AKSFSVAPTITQQKG
+562 

-591 RNAIGSSSSSSYIH
+591 RNAIISSSSSSSTTTNT
-605 SSGSTSAGPVQ
+605 SSTAAASGGT
-616 GTGGVAAA
+616 TGGVSSSSSSSTFSSTTAIGGSGGGGGGGGAGIPA
-624 PGSGITTATGAGTGS
+624 GPGIPGSTGAGTGS
-639 GSGGQAPAPAAAAA
+639 GSAPAPA

-747 LNDPASLPPT
+747 LNDPQSLPPT

-804 ITESKECDETLA
+804 ITESRECDETLA
-816 SILLHSGDLFRL
+816 SILLHSSDLFRL

-853 KLKTQSMAF
+853 KLKTQSMVF

-884 YQALPI
+884 YQTLPI
-890 RDLSS
+890 RDLTS
-895 ETNEK
+895 ETSEK
-900 MFTFIQLKSRLMNIL
+900 MYTFIQLKSRLMNIL

-938 VQDAVTFEETDL
+938 VQDAVTFEETEL
-950 GGGGSGATHLHNS
+950 GGGNASLSHNS
-963 GGAQHQHQHHEAN
+963 SGVQHHEAN
-976 LLSSGCSERSA
+976 LLSSACSERSA
-987 SLVSTGT
+987 SLVSAGT
-994 ASLGAQTTATMG
+994 ASLGGQTTATMG

-1087 IRETARKFTNDAL
+1087 IRETDTLVKIYEASQNLTIISSDAL

-1172 QSKSG
+1172 QTKG
-1177 DIPKFKDE
+1177 TDIPKFKDE

-1236 SMVPAAAAST
+1236 SMVPAAAASS

-1312 VNPGRPIPMNDNSQ
+1312 VNPGRPIPMNDVTQ

-1352 TIEQIRE
+1352 TIEQMRE
-1359 QYGSAS
+1359 QYGAAS
-1365 IRELELILENQSIH
+1365 IRELEAMLETQSIH
-1379 EKLAWAEADNSVD
+1379 EKLAWAEADTSAD
-1392 SLSHSQE
+1392 SLSHGQE
-1399 CVPPLVCQEFHA
+1399 CVPPAVCHEFHA

-1418 FGFLTFETR
+1418 FGFLGFETR

-1432 AESLGTP
+1432 AEALGNP

-1454 AADLDRLDKL
+1454 AADLERLDKL

-1476 VKTGQT
+1476 VKSGQT

-1489 NMVEEPSLTYDPHF
+1489 NMSEEQSAGHDPHF
-1503 AGMLQTLGWPV
+1503 ASMLQTLGWPV
-1514 LVADHSGWT
+1514 QVTEHSGWT

-1531 LKGTPEEQHQQ
+1531 LKGTPEEQ
-1542 HQLQQQLQLKSN
+1542 QLKIN
-1554 VPSELNYN
+1554 TAANELNYN

-1588 YNSDISDGASIA
+1588 HNSDTGGDGASISSA
-1600 NSDQIGSSNV
+1600 DQIGTSNV
-1610 WARCESDTG
+1610 WARGEADGMSG
-1619 TGPAK
+1619 LAK
-1624 SKPRN
+1624 SKSRN
-1629 LSLELETA
+1629 LSLELDTHNRREPGA
-1637 TGTGTGTGRTQ
+1637 

-1685 LNFPLEDLLAYT
+1685 LNFPLEDVLAYT
-1697 RTGEELHSLQ
+1697 RTGEELHTLQ
-1707 QPRAADCHVI
+1707 LPRATDCHVI

>member
-124 INHFHNLFVPRQGEI
+124 INHFHNLFVPRQGES
-139 LPFLYQTT
+139 
-147 LGADTI
+147 ADTI

-174 QQMDRQTWDT
+174 QLMDRQTWDT

-276 PQLKNADEDGQLIPL
+276 PQLKNADEDGQLIPV

-334 EKGAETHQHPCLQML
+334 EKGAETHQHPCLQQL

-366 FLGVYQPPPHQTD
+366 FL
-379 SVVTNLMEIR
+379 
-389 HSLNEATSSTLQ
+389 
-401 QFIHSSSASNISAN
+401 
-415 SQQQGSAAQQL
+415 
-426 QLQLQHQHMH
+426 
-436 HHHHLH
+436 
-442 YPHLHLHGAG
+442 
-452 SFLRDNFMSNS
+452 
-463 ASSAL
+463 
-468 NAIMGHH
+468 
-475 SHHQQHQQHHQQQQL
+475 
-490 SLSQSG
+490 
-496 ASPTST
+496 
-502 AALVASNLGHS
+502 
-513 MGASAVGST
+513 
-522 SAGGSHSAGVVGSI
+522 
-536 SFSTTEA
+536 
-543 SLPSTG
+543 
-549 VSSTPTPPLQRRL
+549 
-562 AKSFSVAPTITQQKG
+562 G

-591 RNAIGSSSSSSYIH
+591 RNAIGSSSNSSNSNNNSYTHSSS
-605 SSGSTSAGPVQ
+605 STSAGPVQ
-616 GTGGVAAA
+616 GSGGGGGGAAVA
-624 PGSGITTATGAGTGS
+624 SGIGTGIGPGS
-639 GSGGQAPAPAAAAA
+639 GSGSGSGTGGQAPTPVSAAAA

-672 LPLTSMGAGVELAVA
+672 LPLTTMGAGTELAVA

-895 ETNEK
+895 ETSEK

-938 VQDAVTFEETDL
+938 VQDAVTFEETDM
-950 GGGGSGATHLHNS
+950 GGTASTHMHNS
-963 GGAQHQHQHHEAN
+963 GGAQHHEAN
-976 LLSSGCSERSA
+976 LLSSACSERSA

-1006 AGSGSIRDTASAHD
+1006 AGSGSMRDTASAHD

-1087 IRETARKFTNDAL
+1087 IRETDTLVKIYEASQNLTIISSDAL

-1312 VNPGRPIPMNDNSQ
+1312 INPGRPIPMNDVSQ

-1352 TIEQIRE
+1352 TIDQIRE

-1365 IRELELILENQSIH
+1365 IRELEALLENQSIH

-1432 AESLGTP
+1432 AEALGTP

-1489 NMVEEPSLTYDPHF
+1489 NMIEETSHTYDPHF

-1531 LKGTPEEQHQQ
+1531 LKGTPEEQQQ
-1542 HQLQQQLQLKSN
+1542 QQQQQLQLKSN

-1569 WADVSSEIAF
+1569 WADVSAEIAF

-1588 YNSDISDGASIA
+1588 YNSDTSDGGSLSG
-1600 NSDQIGSSNV
+1600 SDQLGTSNV
-1610 WARCESDTG
+1610 WARCESEAG
-1619 TGPAK
+1619 TGAAK

-1629 LSLELETA
+1629 LSLELDTS
-1637 TGTGTGTGRTQ
+1637 TGTGTGTGRSQ
-1648 KEPVPPTR
+1648 KDPVPPTR

>member
-124 INHFHNLFVPRQGEI
+124 INHFHNLFVPRQGES
-139 LPFLYQTT
+139 
-147 LGADTI
+147 ADTI

-174 QQMDRQTWDT
+174 QVMDRQTWET

-236 KTLQESCS
+236 KTLQESCA

-260 LALTS
+260 LALTA
-265 RLLEFSYGPAF
+265 RLLEFCYGPAF
-276 PQLKNADEDGQLIPL
+276 PQLKNADEDGQLIPA

-334 EKGAETHQHPCLQML
+334 EKGAETHQHPCLQQL

-366 FLGVYQPPPHQTD
+366 FL
-379 SVVTNLMEIR
+379 
-389 HSLNEATSSTLQ
+389 A
-401 QFIHSSSASNISAN
+401 
-415 SQQQGSAAQQL
+415 
-426 QLQLQHQHMH
+426 
-436 HHHHLH
+436 
-442 YPHLHLHGAG
+442 
-452 SFLRDNFMSNS
+452 
-463 ASSAL
+463 
-468 NAIMGHH
+468 
-475 SHHQQHQQHHQQQQL
+475 
-490 SLSQSG
+490 
-496 ASPTST
+496 
-502 AALVASNLGHS
+502 
-513 MGASAVGST
+513 
-522 SAGGSHSAGVVGSI
+522 
-536 SFSTTEA
+536 
-543 SLPSTG
+543 
-549 VSSTPTPPLQRRL
+549 
-562 AKSFSVAPTITQQKG
+562 
-577 LSKTSLIGLTGGGA
+577 
-591 RNAIGSSSSSSYIH
+591 
-605 SSGSTSAGPVQ
+605 
-616 GTGGVAAA
+616 
-624 PGSGITTATGAGTGS
+624 
-639 GSGGQAPAPAAAAA
+639 
-653 PTTPTSTSGPPS
+653 
-665 ASSSINS
+665 
-672 LPLTSMGAGVELAVA
+672 LPLTSMGAGTELAVA

-747 LNDPASLPPT
+747 LNDPQSLPPT

-804 ITESKECDETLA
+804 ITESRECDETLA
-816 SILLHSGDLFRL
+816 SILLHSSDLFRL

-853 KLKTQSMAF
+853 KLKTQSLTF

-884 YQALPI
+884 YQSLPI
-890 RDLSS
+890 RDLTS
-895 ETNEK
+895 ETSEK
-900 MFTFIQLKSRLMNIL
+900 IITFIQLKSRLMNIL

-938 VQDAVTFEETDL
+938 VQDAVTFEETEL
-950 GGGGSGATHLHNS
+950 GGGNASTAHLSHNSS
-963 GGAQHQHQHHEAN
+963 GGAVQHHEAN
-976 LLSSGCSERSA
+976 LLSSACSERSA
-987 SLVSTGT
+987 SLVSAGT
-994 ASLGAQTTATMG
+994 ASLGGQTTATMG
-1006 AGSGSIRDTASAHD
+1006 AGSGSIRDTASGHD

-1034 GQELEGVTTYDN
+1034 GQELEGVLPYDN

-1087 IRETARKFTNDAL
+1087 IRETDAL

-1172 QSKSG
+1172 QTKGG

-1226 DELALMKHCN
+1226 DEVALMKHCN
-1236 SMVPAAAAST
+1236 SMAPATSSS

-1312 VNPGRPIPMNDNSQ
+1312 INPGRPIPMNDISQ

-1352 TIEQIRE
+1352 TIEQMRE
-1359 QYGSAS
+1359 QYGAGT
-1365 IRELELILENQSIH
+1365 IRDLEAMMENQSIH
-1379 EKLAWAEADNSVD
+1379 EKLAWAEADTSAD
-1392 SLSHSQE
+1392 SLSHAQE
-1399 CVPPLVCQEFHA
+1399 CVPPAVCHEFHA

-1418 FGFLTFETR
+1418 FGFLGFETR

-1476 VKTGQT
+1476 VKSGQT

-1489 NMVEEPSLTYDPHF
+1489 NLTEEQQSPGLDPHF
-1503 AGMLQTLGWPV
+1503 ATMLQTLGWPV
-1514 LVADHSGWT
+1514 QVADHSGWT

-1531 LKGTPEEQHQQ
+1531 LKGTPEEQ
-1542 HQLQQQLQLKSN
+1542 LRTGSVSN
-1554 VPSELNYN
+1554 DPLNFN
-1562 GSQRVLY
+1562 GSQKVLY
-1569 WADVSSEIAF
+1569 WADVCSEIAF
-1579 VVPTTWNLR
+1579 VVPTAWNLR
-1588 YNSDISDGASIA
+1588 HNSDSSDGGSISSA
-1600 NSDQIGSSNV
+1600 DQVSGTSNV
-1610 WARCESDTG
+1610 WTRGDGDTG
-1619 TGPAK
+1619 LAK
-1624 SKPRN
+1624 TKSRN
-1629 LSLELETA
+1629 LSLELSA
-1637 TGTGTGTGRTQ
+1637 G

-1697 RTGEELHSLQ
+1697 RTGEELHTLQ
-1707 QPRAADCHVI
+1707 LPRAADCHVI

>member
-124 INHFHNLFVPRQGEI
+124 INHFHNLFVPRQGES
-139 LPFLYQTT
+139 
-147 LGADTI
+147 ADTI

-174 QQMDRQTWDT
+174 QLMDRQTWDT

-236 KTLQESCS
+236 KTLQESCA

-260 LALTS
+260 LALTA

-276 PQLKNADEDGQLIPL
+276 PQLKNADEDGQLIPI

-334 EKGAETHQHPCLQML
+334 EKGAETHQHPCLQQL

-366 FLGVYQPPPHQTD
+366 FLG
-379 SVVTNLMEIR
+379 
-389 HSLNEATSSTLQ
+389 
-401 QFIHSSSASNISAN
+401 
-415 SQQQGSAAQQL
+415 
-426 QLQLQHQHMH
+426 
-436 HHHHLH
+436 
-442 YPHLHLHGAG
+442 
-452 SFLRDNFMSNS
+452 
-463 ASSAL
+463 
-468 NAIMGHH
+468 
-475 SHHQQHQQHHQQQQL
+475 
-490 SLSQSG
+490 
-496 ASPTST
+496 
-502 AALVASNLGHS
+502 
-513 MGASAVGST
+513 
-522 SAGGSHSAGVVGSI
+522 
-536 SFSTTEA
+536 
-543 SLPSTG
+543 
-549 VSSTPTPPLQRRL
+549 
-562 AKSFSVAPTITQQKG
+562 

-591 RNAIGSSSSSSYIH
+591 RNAISSSSTTNA
-605 SSGSTSAGPVQ
+605 GST
-616 GTGGVAAA
+616 
-624 PGSGITTATGAGTGS
+624 GTGS
-639 GSGGQAPAPAAAAA
+639 GEGSAPAPA

-747 LNDPASLPPT
+747 LNDPQSLPPT

-804 ITESKECDETLA
+804 ITESRECDETLA
-816 SILLHSGDLFRL
+816 SILLHSSDLFRL

-853 KLKTQSMAF
+853 KLKTQSMVF

-884 YQALPI
+884 YQTLPI
-890 RDLSS
+890 RDLTCETS
-895 ETNEK
+895 ENR

-938 VQDAVTFEETDL
+938 VQDAVTFEETEL
-950 GGGGSGATHLHNS
+950 GGGNANLSHNS
-963 GGAQHQHQHHEAN
+963 SGVQHHDAN
-976 LLSSGCSERSA
+976 LLSSACSERSA
-987 SLVSTGT
+987 SLVSAGT
-994 ASLGAQTTATMG
+994 ASLGGQTTATMG
-1006 AGSGSIRDTASAHD
+1006 AGSGSIRDTGSAHD

-1087 IRETARKFTNDAL
+1087 IRETARKFTNDTLVKIYEASQNLTIISSDAL

-1172 QSKSG
+1172 QSKG
-1177 DIPKFKDE
+1177 TDIPKFKDE

-1236 SMVPAAAAST
+1236 SMVPAAAASS

-1312 VNPGRPIPMNDNSQ
+1312 INPGRPIPMNDVTQ
-1326 RPECEQKNFPDGV
+1326 RLDSEQKNFPDGV

-1352 TIEQIRE
+1352 TTEQMRE
-1359 QYGSAS
+1359 QYGTAV
-1365 IRELELILENQSIH
+1365 IRELESLLENQSIH
-1379 EKLAWAEADNSVD
+1379 EKLAWAEADTSAD
-1392 SLSHSQE
+1392 SLSHAQE
-1399 CVPPLVCQEFHA
+1399 CVPPTVCHEFHA

-1418 FGFLTFETR
+1418 FGFLGFETR
-1427 NPHNP
+1427 NPQNP
-1432 AESLGTP
+1432 AEALGNPT
-1439 PQRPLIVLDTKSTAF
+1439 QRPLIVLDTKSAAF

-1469 DTVYVFY
+1469 DSVYVFY
-1476 VKTGQT
+1476 VKNGQT
-1482 SAQQIIG
+1482 SAQQIIA
-1489 NMVEEPSLTYDPHF
+1489 NMGEESSASHDPHF
-1503 AGMLQTLGWPV
+1503 ASMLQTLGWPV
-1514 LVADHSGWT
+1514 QVSEHSGWT
-1523 GFAHNSWS
+1523 GFVHNSWS
-1531 LKGTPEEQHQQ
+1531 LKGTPEEQ
-1542 HQLQQQLQLKSN
+1542 LKSTAN
-1554 VPSELNYN
+1554 ELNYN

-1588 YNSDISDGASIA
+1588 YNSDTCDSGSISST
-1600 NSDQIGSSNV
+1600 DQIGSSNV
-1610 WARCESDTG
+1610 WTRGETDSAAG
-1619 TGPAK
+1619 LAK
-1624 SKPRN
+1624 SKSRN
-1629 LSLELETA
+1629 LSLELDTN
-1637 TGTGTGTGRTQ
+1637 RRDV

-1697 RTGEELHSLQ
+1697 RTGEELQTQ
-1707 QPRAADCHVI
+1707 QLPRASDCHVI

-1798 LSEAE
+1798 LSEAD

>member
-124 INHFHNLFVPRQGEI
+124 INHFHNLFVPRQGES
-139 LPFLYQTT
+139 
-147 LGADTI
+147 ADTI

-174 QQMDRQTWDT
+174 QLMDRQTWDT

-236 KTLQESCS
+236 KTLQESCA

-260 LALTS
+260 LALTA

-276 PQLKNADEDGQLIPL
+276 PQLKNADEDGQLIPI

-334 EKGAETHQHPCLQML
+334 EKGAETHQHPCLQQL

-366 FLGVYQPPPHQTD
+366 FLG
-379 SVVTNLMEIR
+379 
-389 HSLNEATSSTLQ
+389 
-401 QFIHSSSASNISAN
+401 
-415 SQQQGSAAQQL
+415 
-426 QLQLQHQHMH
+426 
-436 HHHHLH
+436 
-442 YPHLHLHGAG
+442 
-452 SFLRDNFMSNS
+452 
-463 ASSAL
+463 
-468 NAIMGHH
+468 
-475 SHHQQHQQHHQQQQL
+475 
-490 SLSQSG
+490 
-496 ASPTST
+496 
-502 AALVASNLGHS
+502 
-513 MGASAVGST
+513 
-522 SAGGSHSAGVVGSI
+522 
-536 SFSTTEA
+536 
-543 SLPSTG
+543 
-549 VSSTPTPPLQRRL
+549 
-562 AKSFSVAPTITQQKG
+562 

-591 RNAIGSSSSSSYIH
+591 RNAISSSTTTSSTIAASTTSGASSSSSTVAIGGSGGGAGIPAGPGIP
-605 SSGSTSAGPVQ
+605 GSTG
-616 GTGGVAAA
+616 
-624 PGSGITTATGAGTGS
+624 TGAGGGS
-639 GSGGQAPAPAAAAA
+639 APVPV

-747 LNDPASLPPT
+747 LNDPQSLPPT

-804 ITESKECDETLA
+804 ITESRECDETLA
-816 SILLHSGDLFRL
+816 SILLHSSDLFRL

-853 KLKTQSMAF
+853 KLKTQSMVF

-884 YQALPI
+884 YQTLPI
-890 RDLSS
+890 RDLTS
-895 ETNEK
+895 ETSEK

-938 VQDAVTFEETDL
+938 VQDAVTFEETEL
-950 GGGGSGATHLHNS
+950 GGGNANLSHNS
-963 GGAQHQHQHHEAN
+963 SGVQHHEAN
-976 LLSSGCSERSA
+976 LLSSACSERSA
-987 SLVSTGT
+987 SLVSAGT
-994 ASLGAQTTATMG
+994 ASLGGQTTATMG

-1087 IRETARKFTNDAL
+1087 IRETDAL

-1172 QSKSG
+1172 QSKG
-1177 DIPKFKDE
+1177 TDIPKFKDE

-1236 SMVPAAAAST
+1236 SMVPAAAASS

-1312 VNPGRPIPMNDNSQ
+1312 VNPGRPIPMNDVTQ
-1326 RPECEQKNFPDGV
+1326 RLDCEQKNFPDGV

-1352 TIEQIRE
+1352 TIEQMRE
-1359 QYGSAS
+1359 QYGTAS
-1365 IRELELILENQSIH
+1365 IRELESMLENQSIH
-1379 EKLAWAEADNSVD
+1379 EKLAWAEADTSAD
-1392 SLSHSQE
+1392 SLSHAQE
-1399 CVPPLVCQEFHA
+1399 CVPPAVCHEFHA

-1418 FGFLTFETR
+1418 FGFLGFETR

-1432 AESLGTP
+1432 AEALGNP

-1476 VKTGQT
+1476 VKSGQT
-1482 SAQQIIG
+1482 SAQQIIA
-1489 NMVEEPSLTYDPHF
+1489 NMAEEQSAGHDPHF
-1503 AGMLQTLGWPV
+1503 ASMLQTLGWPV
-1514 LVADHSGWT
+1514 QVSEHSGWT

-1531 LKGTPEEQHQQ
+1531 LKGTPEEQ
-1542 HQLQQQLQLKSN
+1542 LKSTAN
-1554 VPSELNYN
+1554 ELNYN

-1588 YNSDISDGASIA
+1588 YNSDTSDGGSI
-1600 NSDQIGSSNV
+1600 SSTDQISSSNV
-1610 WARCESDTG
+1610 WARGESESAAVL
-1619 TGPAK
+1619 AK
-1624 SKPRN
+1624 SKSRN
-1629 LSLELETA
+1629 LSLELDTNRRDA
-1637 TGTGTGTGRTQ
+1637 

-1685 LNFPLEDLLAYT
+1685 LNFPLEDVLAYT
-1697 RTGEELHSLQ
+1697 RTGEELHTLQ
-1707 QPRAADCHVI
+1707 LPRASDCHVI

>member
-45 GTNLG
+45 GNNLG

-174 QQMDRQTWDT
+174 QLMDRQTWDT

-236 KTLQESCS
+236 KTLQESCA

-260 LALTS
+260 LALTA

-276 PQLKNADEDGQLIPL
+276 PQLKNADEDGQLIPI

-334 EKGAETHQHPCLQML
+334 EKGAETHQHPCLQQL

-366 FLGVYQPPPHQTD
+366 FLGVYQPPPQQ
-379 SVVTNLMEIR
+379 SEGVVTNLLEIR
-389 HSLNEATSSTLQ
+389 HSLNEATSTTLQ
-401 QFIHSSSASNISAN
+401 QFIHSSSATNIAN
-415 SQQQGSAAQQL
+415 HHQQNQAS
-426 QLQLQHQHMH
+426 H

-475 SHHQQHQQHHQQQQL
+475 GGHHHHQQQQQHHHQQQQQL
-490 SLSQSG
+490 QIS
-496 ASPTST
+496 ASPTSN
-502 AALVASNLGHS
+502 LSASG
-513 MGASAVGST
+513 GSAVGST

-536 SFSTTEA
+536 SFATTESSGMGQPA
-543 SLPSTG
+543 SA
-549 VSSTPTPPLQRRL
+549 TPTPPLQRRL

-591 RNAIGSSSSSSYIH
+591 RNAIGSSSTTTNTTSSTTAAGSTGGISSSSPAIGG
-605 SSGSTSAGPVQ
+605 SGGGAGLPGGTGIPGSTGL
-616 GTGGVAAA
+616 
-624 PGSGITTATGAGTGS
+624 GAGS
-639 GSGGQAPAPAAAAA
+639 GSGPAPA

-747 LNDPASLPPT
+747 LNDPQSLPPT

-804 ITESKECDETLA
+804 ITESRECDETLA
-816 SILLHSGDLFRL
+816 SILLHSSDLFRL

-853 KLKTQSMAF
+853 KLKTQSMVF

-884 YQALPI
+884 YQTLPI
-890 RDLSS
+890 RDLTS
-895 ETNEK
+895 ETSEK

-938 VQDAVTFEETDL
+938 VQDAVTFEETEL
-950 GGGGSGATHLHNS
+950 GGGNANLSHNS
-963 GGAQHQHQHHEAN
+963 SGVQHHEPN
-976 LLSSGCSERSA
+976 LLSS
-987 SLVSTGT
+987 
-994 ASLGAQTTATMG
+994 
-1006 AGSGSIRDTASAHD
+1006 
-1020 YPSLTISDDMSFEF
+1020 
-1034 GQELEGVTTYDN
+1034 DN

-1087 IRETARKFTNDAL
+1087 IRETDAL

-1172 QSKSG
+1172 QSKG
-1177 DIPKFKDE
+1177 TDIPKFKDE

-1236 SMVPAAAAST
+1236 SMVPAAAASS

-1312 VNPGRPIPMNDNSQ
+1312 VNPGRPIPMNDVTQ

-1352 TIEQIRE
+1352 TIEQMRE
-1359 QYGSAS
+1359 QYGTAS
-1365 IRELELILENQSIH
+1365 IQELESMLEKQSIY
-1379 EKLAWAEADNSVD
+1379 EKLAWAEADTSAD
-1392 SLSHSQE
+1392 SLSYAQE
-1399 CVPPLVCQEFHA
+1399 CVPPAVCHEFHA

-1418 FGFLTFETR
+1418 FGFLGFETR

-1432 AESLGTP
+1432 AEALGNP

-1476 VKTGQT
+1476 VKSGQT
-1482 SAQQIIG
+1482 SAQQIIA
-1489 NMVEEPSLTYDPHF
+1489 NMAEEQSAGHDPHF
-1503 AGMLQTLGWPV
+1503 ASMLQTLGWPV
-1514 LVADHSGWT
+1514 QVSEHSGWT

-1531 LKGTPEEQHQQ
+1531 LKGTPEEQQ
-1542 HQLQQQLQLKSN
+1542 KSTGN
-1554 VPSELNYN
+1554 ELNYN

-1588 YNSDISDGASIA
+1588 HNSDTSDGGSI
-1600 NSDQIGSSNV
+1600 SSTDQIGSSNV
-1610 WARCESDTG
+1610 WARGEVDGVTG
-1619 TGPAK
+1619 LAK
-1624 SKPRN
+1624 SKSRN
-1629 LSLELETA
+1629 LSLELDTNRRDA
-1637 TGTGTGTGRTQ
+1637 

-1685 LNFPLEDLLAYT
+1685 LNFPLEDVLAYT
-1697 RTGEELHSLQ
+1697 RTGEELHTLQ
-1707 QPRAADCHVI
+1707 LPRASDCHVI

>member
-8 LSAQIT
+8 LSTQIS

-32 AGREVVVSVVKQL
+32 AGREVVISVVKQL

-124 INHFHNLFVPRQGEI
+124 INHFHNLFVPRQGESS
-139 LPFLYQTT
+139 
-147 LGADTI
+147 DTI

-203 DDVGDQLCERVLSVL
+203 DDVGDQLCERVISVL
-218 FEVWLLACVRS
+218 FEVWLLACVRC
-229 FPSPSMW
+229 FPSPSLW
-236 KTLQESCS
+236 KTLQESCA

-260 LALTS
+260 LALTA
-265 RLLEFSYGPAF
+265 RLLEFSYGPDF
-276 PQLKNADEDGQLIPL
+276 TQLKIADEDSQLIPA

-313 ALCSPHII
+313 ALCSPHLI

-349 PQIFLNAM
+349 PQIFLNAI

-366 FLGVYQPPPHQTD
+366 FLG
-379 SVVTNLMEIR
+379 
-389 HSLNEATSSTLQ
+389 
-401 QFIHSSSASNISAN
+401 
-415 SQQQGSAAQQL
+415 
-426 QLQLQHQHMH
+426 
-436 HHHHLH
+436 
-442 YPHLHLHGAG
+442 
-452 SFLRDNFMSNS
+452 
-463 ASSAL
+463 
-468 NAIMGHH
+468 
-475 SHHQQHQQHHQQQQL
+475 
-490 SLSQSG
+490 
-496 ASPTST
+496 
-502 AALVASNLGHS
+502 
-513 MGASAVGST
+513 
-522 SAGGSHSAGVVGSI
+522 
-536 SFSTTEA
+536 
-543 SLPSTG
+543 
-549 VSSTPTPPLQRRL
+549 
-562 AKSFSVAPTITQQKG
+562 
-577 LSKTSLIGLTGGGA
+577 LSKTALISLT
-591 RNAIGSSSSSSYIH
+591 RSS
-605 SSGSTSAGPVQ
+605 AN
-616 GTGGVAAA
+616 
-624 PGSGITTATGAGTGS
+624 
-639 GSGGQAPAPAAAAA
+639 AAA
-653 PTTPTSTSGPPS
+653 PTTPTSGPPS
-665 ASSSINS
+665 SSSINS
-672 LPLTSMGAGVELAVA
+672 LPSIGTEVRTTLSVA
-687 RPKCNSILHVF
+687 RPKCNSILHLF
-698 HEWLFEAAH
+698 GEWLFEAAH
-707 IGGDTWRQNRKKQAC
+707 IGGDTWLQNRKRQAC
-722 EASKRPSSMIMEHRK
+722 EASKRPSSMIMENRK

-747 LNDPASLPPT
+747 LNDPSSLPPT

-816 SILLHSGDLFRL
+816 SILLHSADLFRL

-837 PGFIAALEIVL
+837 PGYIAALEIVL

-853 KLKTQSMAF
+853 KLKTQATAF
-862 NRTELRRS
+862 NRTDLRRS

-884 YQALPI
+884 YHNLPI
-890 RDLSS
+890 RNLTSDS
-895 ETNEK
+895 NEK
-900 MFTFIQLKSRLMNIL
+900 PLTFIQLKARLMNIL

-938 VQDAVTFEETDL
+938 VQDAVTFEECEL
-950 GGGGSGATHLHNS
+950 SGNEHLS
-963 GGAQHQHQHHEAN
+963 GQTGQNHEDN
-976 LLSSGCSERSA
+976 LLSS
-987 SLVSTGT
+987 
-994 ASLGAQTTATMG
+994 
-1006 AGSGSIRDTASAHD
+1006 
-1020 YPSLTISDDMSFEF
+1020 
-1034 GQELEGVTTYDN
+1034 DN

-1087 IRETARKFTNDAL
+1087 IRETDAL

-1172 QSKSG
+1172 QSKNG
-1177 DIPKFKDE
+1177 DLPKFKDE

-1226 DELALMKHCN
+1226 NELALIKHCTHPTGDGSVGVCN
-1236 SMVPAAAAST
+1236 T
-1246 EQAIAKFKYFV
+1246 EQAISKFKYFV

-1271 GNDQDPQPTVTLL
+1271 GNDQDPQPTITLL

-1312 VNPGRPIPMNDNSQ
+1312 VNPGRPIPLNDITQ
-1326 RPECEQKNFPDGV
+1326 RPECEQKNFPEGV

-1359 QYGSAS
+1359 QYGAS
-1365 IRELELILENQSIH
+1365 IIGDLEAMLENQSIH
-1379 EKLAWAEADNSVD
+1379 EKLAWAESDNSMD
-1392 SLSHSQE
+1392 SLSHAQE
-1399 CVPPLVCQEFHA
+1399 CIPPAVCHEFHA

-1418 FGFLTFETR
+1418 FGFLNFEIR
-1427 NPHNP
+1427 NPQNP
-1432 AESLGTP
+1432 NESLGAP
-1439 PQRPLIVLDTKSTAF
+1439 PQRPLIVLDTTASAF
-1454 AADLDRLDKL
+1454 AADLENLDKL

-1476 VKTGQT
+1476 VKAGQT
-1482 SAQQIIG
+1482 SASQIIG
-1489 NMVEEPSLTYDPHF
+1489 NMAEDQTYDSHF
-1503 AGMLQTLGWPV
+1503 ANMLQTLGWPV
-1514 LVADHSGWT
+1514 QVADHSGWT
-1523 GFAHNSWS
+1523 GFVHNSWS
-1531 LKGTPEEQHQQ
+1531 LKNTTESTDRNQ
-1542 HQLQQQLQLKSN
+1542 SN
-1554 VPSELNYN
+1554 VSNELSYN
-1562 GSQRVLY
+1562 GAQHVLY
-1569 WADVSSEIAF
+1569 WADVSAEIAF
-1579 VVPTTWNLR
+1579 VVPNAWNMR
-1588 YNSDISDGASIA
+1588 YNSDIDSCSLSSNI
-1600 NSDQIGSSNV
+1600 SDQSTASNV
-1610 WARCESDTG
+1610 WMRGEDTG
-1619 TGPAK
+1619 PLK

-1629 LSLELETA
+1629 LSLELD
-1637 TGTGTGTGRTQ
+1637 TGSRN
-1648 KEPVPPTR
+1648 KEPIPPTR
-1656 RKGNVTKP
+1656 RKGTVSKP
-1664 TLLAQAPAKIFL
+1664 VLLAQAPTKIFL
-1676 VWLESYEDY
+1676 VWLESFEDY
-1685 LNFPLEDLLAYT
+1685 LNFPVEDLLAYA
-1697 RTGEELHSLQ
+1697 RTGEELHSMQ
-1707 QPRAADCHVI
+1707 MPKAADCHVI
-1717 FVHSLLS
+1717 FVHSLQS

-1730 LQGPPGRMSFAT
+1730 LLGPSGRMSFAT

-1751 RRVVGNLVRQ
+1751 RRIVGNLVRQ

-1798 LSEAE
+1798 LTEAE
-1803 LLAHLFQRAI
+1803 LLAHLFHRSI

>member
-8 LSAQIT
+8 LSAQIS

-174 QQMDRQTWDT
+174 QLMDRQTWDT

-236 KTLQESCS
+236 KTLQESCA

-260 LALTS
+260 LALTA

-276 PQLKNADEDGQLIPL
+276 PQLKNADEDGQLIPI

-334 EKGAETHQHPCLQML
+334 EKGAETHQHPCLQQL

-366 FLGVYQPPPHQTD
+366 FL
-379 SVVTNLMEIR
+379 
-389 HSLNEATSSTLQ
+389 A
-401 QFIHSSSASNISAN
+401 
-415 SQQQGSAAQQL
+415 
-426 QLQLQHQHMH
+426 
-436 HHHHLH
+436 
-442 YPHLHLHGAG
+442 
-452 SFLRDNFMSNS
+452 
-463 ASSAL
+463 
-468 NAIMGHH
+468 
-475 SHHQQHQQHHQQQQL
+475 
-490 SLSQSG
+490 
-496 ASPTST
+496 
-502 AALVASNLGHS
+502 
-513 MGASAVGST
+513 
-522 SAGGSHSAGVVGSI
+522 
-536 SFSTTEA
+536 
-543 SLPSTG
+543 
-549 VSSTPTPPLQRRL
+549 
-562 AKSFSVAPTITQQKG
+562 
-577 LSKTSLIGLTGGGA
+577 
-591 RNAIGSSSSSSYIH
+591 
-605 SSGSTSAGPVQ
+605 
-616 GTGGVAAA
+616 
-624 PGSGITTATGAGTGS
+624 
-639 GSGGQAPAPAAAAA
+639 
-653 PTTPTSTSGPPS
+653 
-665 ASSSINS
+665 

-747 LNDPASLPPT
+747 LNDPQSLPPT

-804 ITESKECDETLA
+804 ITESRECDETLA
-816 SILLHSGDLFRL
+816 SILLHSSDLFRL

-853 KLKTQSMAF
+853 KLKTQSMVF

-884 YQALPI
+884 YQTLPI
-890 RDLSS
+890 RDLTS
-895 ETNEK
+895 ETSEK

-938 VQDAVTFEETDL
+938 VQDAVTFEETEL
-950 GGGGSGATHLHNS
+950 GGGGGGNPASISHNS
-963 GGAQHQHQHHEAN
+963 SGLQHHEAN
-976 LLSSGCSERSA
+976 LLSSACSERSA
-987 SLVSTGT
+987 SLVSAGT
-994 ASLGAQTTATMG
+994 ASLGGQTTATMG

-1087 IRETARKFTNDAL
+1087 IRETARKFTNDTLVKIYEASQNLTIISSDAL

-1172 QSKSG
+1172 QSKG
-1177 DIPKFKDE
+1177 TDIPKFKDE

-1236 SMVPAAAAST
+1236 SMVPAAAASS

-1312 VNPGRPIPMNDNSQ
+1312 VNPGRPIPMNDVTQ

-1352 TIEQIRE
+1352 TIEQMRE
-1359 QYGSAS
+1359 QYGTAS
-1365 IRELELILENQSIH
+1365 IRELESMLENQSIH
-1379 EKLAWAEADNSVD
+1379 EKLAWAEADTSAD
-1392 SLSHSQE
+1392 SLSHAQE
-1399 CVPPLVCQEFHA
+1399 CVPPAVCHEFHA

-1418 FGFLTFETR
+1418 FGFLGFETR

-1432 AESLGTP
+1432 AEALGNP

-1476 VKTGQT
+1476 VKSGQT

-1489 NMVEEPSLTYDPHF
+1489 NMAEEQSANHDPHF
-1503 AGMLQTLGWPV
+1503 ASMLQTLGWPV
-1514 LVADHSGWT
+1514 QVSEHSGWT

-1531 LKGTPEEQHQQ
+1531 LKGTPEEQ
-1542 HQLQQQLQLKSN
+1542 QQQLKSTAN
-1554 VPSELNYN
+1554 ELLNYN

-1569 WADVSSEIAF
+1569 WADVCSEIAF

-1588 YNSDISDGASIA
+1588 YNSDTSDGGSI
-1600 NSDQIGSSNV
+1600 SSTDQMIGPSNV
-1610 WARCESDTG
+1610 WARGETAG
-1619 TGPAK
+1619 EGAAGLAK
-1624 SKPRN
+1624 SKSRN
-1629 LSLELETA
+1629 LSLELDTSRRDA
-1637 TGTGTGTGRTQ
+1637 

-1685 LNFPLEDLLAYT
+1685 LNFPLEDVLAYT
-1697 RTGEELHSLQ
+1697 RTGEELHTLQ
-1707 QPRAADCHVI
+1707 LPRAADCHVI

-1803 LLAHLFQRAI
+1803 LLGHLFQRAI